1 MIGYLYGHKKYIQ
14 ITSYQ
19 ILSRY
24 TETSTDGIWQRKE
37 KLGEKY
43 EENIIF
49 ALFSAFMVI
58 AIAVGFYM
66 HWNLTAIAILL
77 GILFVGT
84 ICYLI
89 GICQHLIMSIV
100 VSCKEKIHKAYRK
113 YIRRIAVNCGR
124 KVNRWK
130 LEDTGENHISL
141 LSPIDDFKRHKEYI
155 IRLKNAI
162 DQPNVFNIALTGSY
176 GAGKSSILKT
186 FKAYYPEYHY
196 VNVSLAS
203 FVEVNMSE
211 SDSTPKSNEDSFEEQ
226 LEYSILQQL
235 FYHVKAT
242 NIPESRFGRIER
254 TSRKKRIFVVVCILL
269 FVVANLC
276 LFCQEQVTKY
286 FLIPTEVL
294 KSSFLFGLSIC
305 VFILGICVILFQ
317 LILFIKKISIK
328 NLTLDKATLEFEEKK
343 NVSIMNRYL
352 DEILYLFQEK
362 KYNIVIFEDID
373 RFENTHIFT
382 KLRELNLILNQSEEI
397 GRRIIFLYA
406 LKDDIFANAEERTKF
421 FDYIVPVIP
430 FVNVSNSGDLFR
442 RKIANLHI
450 PEAEVRSSF
459 ITDISVFVNDMRVL
473 TNVVNEFDLYRNLLD
488 KKLNKEKL
496 LAMILYKNLFPTD
509 FSLLHQNKG
518 VVYQTFFSAPKIRN
532 EIREDDSDRLKEI
545 DSEIQAISEETLR
558 SIEELRAVIVGKLLK
573 LWPGDDWEIYCDGGK
588 KQISSLFSEENIL
601 HILDGN
607 IYFENKYYRYQTRHL
622 NADEIKS
629 SLGESYKY
637 RIRKKIIQ
645 SVADDKIKTLRDK
658 RKVLMDDIAAIDKY
672 TLSVIAKTERD
683 IFEHVEIPKGEEE
696 KYKVLKYFLE
706 KGYIDEE
713 YFFYISIFQEGRLT
727 PSDQEFLLSI
737 KFNTPKE
744 FDYKLQEIPS
754 LIQNLS
760 AVDYDHKGIL
770 NKDLLEY
777 CLLHEDEYEEEC
789 DAILKQMIVH
799 EQYIDLLYQFMQE
812 GNCVPTFIKR
822 LAHIDKNVWK
832 SLDMDKK
839 HTNKDKDRVISTL
852 FKYADINDIRA
863 INTSYPFNTYIND
876 NNNYSDLFEDIDQV
890 RARELL
896 DLLNLNVQSLIDD
909 SNAADTYSY
918 IYENNMYA
926 LTLDNIKVIFKHNDL
941 PVVDLDS
948 AIYTSIE
955 ETELNELQDYVLL
968 ELPAFV
974 ENLML
979 ASSNIHESS
988 DTIVSLMDEDI
999 QTSDIIK
1006 LIKHNDTLWDD
1017 CKGISDENIVRNLF
1031 WKNKI
1036 KMTIKNVKHYCS
1048 CIGTWKIDSSLVV
1061 FMNLNEEKTMEEFT
1075 KLVQS
1080 NDEHETELLASV
1092 VKSDNINDNIAFS
1105 IFNNHWLIDAW
1116 SKELSQLNETRVR
1129 YVVDEGIITVSP
1141 SIYQDIIKGNPKL
1154 SKYLLCKDPDKIIS
1168 EWDEFAFSITTVV
1181 EILSWVEYKKYHSFI
1196 LDKIETESVTPII
1209 ANALLAYF
1217 SKSDSEF
1224 NLSLYKEA
1232 MEKSDNPALKIL
1244 ASTCCIAKR
1253 LIAMN
1258 ELAGIFAKTKGIF
1271 EGLEKQGEVYSI
1283 SKQVEGAQDFME
1295 ALHQSKY
1302 IGQVKEKGDYL
1313 TGKVLKRKP
1322 K

>member
-1 MIGYLYGHKKYIQ
+1 MKK
-14 ITSYQ
+14 
-19 ILSRY
+19 
-24 TETSTDGIWQRKE
+24 
-37 KLGEKY
+37 
-43 EENIIF
+43 NIIF
-49 ALFSAFMVI
+49 ALFTAFVVI
-58 AIAVGFYM
+58 AIAIGFYM
-66 HWNLTAIAILL
+66 QWNPIIVAILL
-77 GILFVGT
+77 GVFFVGT

-89 GICQHLIMSIV
+89 GICRHLIMPSV
-100 VSCKEKIHKAYRK
+100 NFWKEKIYKAYRK
-113 YIRRIAVNCGR
+113 YIRRIAVNCSR

-203 FVEVNMSE
+203 FVEVNL
-211 SDSTPKSNEDSFEEQ
+211 SDGDNKVKGKEDCFEEQ

-328 NLTLDKATLEFEEKK
+328 NLTLDKATVEFEEKK

-430 FVNVSNSGDLFR
+430 YVNASNSGDLFR
-442 RKIANLHI
+442 RKITDLHI
-450 PEAEVRSSF
+450 PEAEVSSSF
-459 ITDISVFVNDMRVL
+459 ITDISAFVNDMRVL

-488 KKLNKEKL
+488 KKLKKGKL

-573 LWPGDDWEIYCDGGK
+573 LWPGVGWEIYCNGY
-588 KQISSLFSEENIL
+588 QTNISSLFSEENIQ
-601 HILDGN
+601 HILKGK
-607 IYFENKYYRYQTRHL
+607 IYFISNGFNSSSRQPNL
-622 NADEIKS
+622 DEIKS
-629 SLGESYKY
+629 TLGESYKY
-637 RIRKKIIQ
+637 SVRKKFIQ
-645 SVADDKIKTLRDK
+645 SIADDKIEDLKEE
-658 RKVLMDDIAAIDKY
+658 RKAFMDAISATEKFTILDIAKSDW
-672 TLSVIAKTERD
+672 D

-789 DAILKQMIVH
+789 DAILKQMVVH

-822 LAHIDKNVWK
+822 LVHIDNVWK
-832 SLDMDKK
+832 SLDKDIN
-839 HTNKDKDRVISTL
+839 HITKDKDKVISAM
-852 FKYADINDIRA
+852 FKYADINDIRTV
-863 INTSYPFNTYIND
+863 NTSYPFNTYVND
-876 NNNYSDLFEDIDQV
+876 NYNYSDLFEDIDQKKV
-890 RARELL
+890 RELL
-896 DLLNLNVQSLIDD
+896 DLLELNVQSLKDD
-909 SNAADTYSY
+909 SNGTNTYSY

-926 LTLDNIKVIFKHNDL
+926 LTLDNIKVIFKHNEL
-941 PVVDLDS
+941 SVNNLDS

-955 ETELNELQDYVLL
+955 ETELNELQGYVHQ
-968 ELPAFV
+968 ELPTFV
-974 ENLML
+974 DNLMF
-979 ASSNIHESS
+979 APSNTHESS

-999 QTSDIIK
+999 KVDDIIK

-1017 CKGISDENIVRNLF
+1017 CKDITDKDVVSTLF
-1031 WKNKI
+1031 AENKI
-1036 KMTIKNVKHYCS
+1036 KMTLKNMKYYCS
-1048 CIGTWKIDSSLVV
+1048 CIDSWNIDNTLAA
-1061 FMNLNEEKTMEEFT
+1061 FMNRNNEKSMEEFT
-1075 KLVQS
+1075 KLVES
-1080 NDEHETELLASV
+1080 NDAHEIELLLSV
-1092 VKSDNINDNIAFS
+1092 VQADDIKDNIAYS
-1105 IFNNHWLIDAW
+1105 VFNNHCLIDVW
-1116 SKELSQLNETRVR
+1116 SKNLSQLNEKRVR
-1129 YVVDEGIITVSP
+1129 YIVDEGIISISP
-1141 SIYQDIIKGNPKL
+1141 SNYQDIITEHPLL
-1154 SKYLLCKDPDKIIS
+1154 SKYLLCKNPDSIIS
-1168 EWDEFAFSITTVV
+1168 EWDEFAFSITAVV
-1181 EILSWVEYKKYHSFI
+1181 EMLSWIEYKKYHNFI
-1196 LDKIETESVTPII
+1196 LNKIELESITPTI
-1209 ANALLAYF
+1209 ANALLSYF

-1224 NLSLYKEA
+1224 NLSLYAEA
-1232 MEKSDNPALKIL
+1232 MEKSSNPALKVL

-1253 LIAMN
+1253 IIAVN
-1258 ELAGIFAKTKGIF
+1258 ELPNIFAKTKGIF

-1283 SKQVEGAQDFME
+1283 SKQVKGAQNFMNV
-1295 ALHQSKY
+1295 LHQFRY

>member
-1 MIGYLYGHKKYIQ
+1 
-14 ITSYQ
+14 
-19 ILSRY
+19 
-24 TETSTDGIWQRKE
+24 
-37 KLGEKY
+37 
-43 EENIIF
+43 
-49 ALFSAFMVI
+49 MVM

-66 HWNLTAIAILL
+66 QWNPTVIVILL
-77 GILFVGT
+77 GMSFMGT

-89 GICQHLIMSIV
+89 GICRHLIMSRVI
-100 VSCKEKIHKAYRK
+100 SCKEKIDKAYRK
-113 YIRRIAVNCGR
+113 YIRKIAVNCSR

-203 FVEVNMSE
+203 FIEVNL
-211 SDSTPKSNEDSFEEQ
+211 SDGDNTVKGKEDGFEEQ

-294 KSSFLFGLSIC
+294 KSSFLFGLNIC

-397 GRRIIFLYA
+397 GRRIVFLYA

-430 FVNVSNSGDLFR
+430 FVNASNSGDLFR
-442 RKIANLHI
+442 RKITDLHI
-450 PEAEVRSSF
+450 PEAEVSSSF
-459 ITDISVFVNDMRVL
+459 ITDISAFVNDMRVL

-488 KKLNKEKL
+488 KKLKKGKL

-672 TLSVIAKTERD
+672 TLSVIAKTDRD

-789 DAILKQMIVH
+789 VAILKQMVVH

-822 LAHIDKNVWK
+822 LVHIDNVWK
-832 SLDMDKK
+832 SLDKDIN
-839 HTNKDKDRVISTL
+839 HITKDKDKVISAM
-852 FKYADINDIRA
+852 FKYADINDIRTV
-863 INTSYPFNTYIND
+863 NTSYPFNTYVND
-876 NNNYSDLFEDIDQV
+876 NYNYSDLFEDIDQKKV
-890 RARELL
+890 RELL
-896 DLLNLNVQSLIDD
+896 DLLELNVQSLKDD
-909 SNAADTYSY
+909 SNGTDTYSY
-918 IYENNMYA
+918 IYENSMYA
-926 LTLDNIKVIFKHNDL
+926 LTLDNIKVIFKHNEL
-941 PVVDLDS
+941 SVNNLDS

-955 ETELNELQDYVLL
+955 ETELNELQGYVHQ
-968 ELPAFV
+968 ELPTFV
-974 ENLML
+974 DNLMF
-979 ASSNIHESS
+979 APSNTHESS

-999 QTSDIIK
+999 KVDDIIK

-1017 CKGISDENIVRNLF
+1017 CKDITDKDVVSTLF
-1031 WKNKI
+1031 AENKI
-1036 KMTIKNVKHYCS
+1036 KMTLKNVKHYCS
-1048 CIGTWKIDSSLVV
+1048 CIDSWNIDNTLAA
-1061 FMNLNEEKTMEEFT
+1061 FMNRNNEKSMEEFT
-1075 KLVQS
+1075 KLVES
-1080 NDEHETELLASV
+1080 NDAHEIELLLSV
-1092 VKSDNINDNIAFS
+1092 VQADDIKDNIAYS
-1105 IFNNHWLIDAW
+1105 VFNNHCLIDVW
-1116 SKELSQLNETRVR
+1116 SKNLSQLNEKRVR
-1129 YVVDEGIITVSP
+1129 YVVDEGIISISP
-1141 SIYQDIIKGNPKL
+1141 SNYQDIITEHPLL
-1154 SKYLLCKDPDKIIS
+1154 SKYLLCKNPDNIIS

-1181 EILSWVEYKKYHSFI
+1181 EMLSWIEYKKYHNFI
-1196 LDKIETESVTPII
+1196 LNKIEMESITPTI
-1209 ANALLAYF
+1209 ANALLSYF
-1217 SKSDSEF
+1217 SKPDSEF
-1224 NLSLYKEA
+1224 NLSLYTEA
-1232 MEKSDNPALKIL
+1232 MEKSSNPALNVL

-1253 LIAMN
+1253 IIAIN
-1258 ELAGIFAKTKGIF
+1258 ELPNIFAKTKGIF

-1283 SKQVEGAQDFME
+1283 SKQVEGAQHFMD
-1295 ALHQSKY
+1295 ALHQFKY

>member
-1 MIGYLYGHKKYIQ
+1 
-14 ITSYQ
+14 
-19 ILSRY
+19 
-24 TETSTDGIWQRKE
+24 
-37 KLGEKY
+37 
-43 EENIIF
+43 
-49 ALFSAFMVI
+49 MVI

-66 HWNLTAIAILL
+66 QWNPTVIVVLL
-77 GILFVGT
+77 GMSFMGT

-89 GICQHLIMSIV
+89 GICRHLIMSRVIF
-100 VSCKEKIHKAYRK
+100 CKEKIDKAYRK
-113 YIRRIAVNCGR
+113 YIRKIAVNCGR

-305 VFILGICVILFQ
+305 VFILGICIILFQ

-362 KYNIVIFEDID
+362 KYNVVIFEDID

-397 GRRIIFLYA
+397 GRRIVFLYA

-637 RIRKKIIQ
+637 SVRKKNIQ
-645 SVADDKIKTLRDK
+645 SVANNKIEYLRDE
-658 RKVLMDDIAAIDKY
+658 RRAFMDGIAAIDKY
-672 TLSVIAKTERD
+672 TLTDIAKSDRD
-683 IFEHVEIPKGEEE
+683 IFEHVDIPKGEEE
-696 KYKVLKYFLE
+696 KYKVLKYLLE

-744 FDYKLQEIPS
+744 FEYKLQEIPS

-760 AVDYDHKGIL
+760 VVDYDHKGIL
-770 NKDLLEY
+770 NKDLLKF
-777 CLLHEDEYEEEC
+777 CLLHEDEYEDEC
-789 DAILKQMIVH
+789 DAILKQMVVH
-799 EQYIDLLYQFMQE
+799 EQYIDLLFQFMQE
-812 GNCVPTFIKR
+812 GDCVPTFIKR
-822 LAHIDKNVWK
+822 LVHIDKNVWK
-832 SLDMDKK
+832 SLNMDMN

-941 PVVDLDS
+941 PVVNLDS

-1017 CKGISDENIVRNLF
+1017 CKGITDKDVVSTLF
-1031 WKNKI
+1031 AENKI
-1036 KMTIKNVKHYCS
+1036 KMTFENVKHYCS
-1048 CIGTWKIDSSLVV
+1048 CIGSWNIDGTLVA
-1061 FMNLNEEKTMEEFT
+1061 FMNCNEENSIEEFT
-1075 KLVQS
+1075 KLMES
-1080 NDEHETELLASV
+1080 NDEHEKELLSSV
-1092 VKSDNINDNIAFS
+1092 VESDGINDKIAFS
-1105 IFNNHWLIDAW
+1105 IFNNRILIDIW
-1116 SKELSQLNETRVR
+1116 CKDLSQINVKRIR
-1129 YVVDEGIITVSP
+1129 YVVDEGIISISP
-1141 SIYQDIIKGNPKL
+1141 STYQDIITEHPRL
-1154 SKYLLCKDPDKIIS
+1154 SKYLLCKNPDNIIS
-1168 EWDEFAFSITTVV
+1168 EWDEFAFSITDVV
-1181 EILSWVEYKKYHSFI
+1181 EMLSWIEYKKYHNFI
-1196 LDKIETESVTPII
+1196 LNKIELESITPTI
-1209 ANALLAYF
+1209 ANALLSYF
-1217 SKSDSEF
+1217 CKSYSEF
-1224 NLSLYKEA
+1224 NLSLYTEA
-1232 MEKSDNPALKIL
+1232 MEKSSNSVLKVL

-1271 EGLEKQGEVYSI
+1271 EGLDKQGEVYSI
-1283 SKQVEGAQDFME
+1283 SKQVKGAQNFMNV
-1295 ALHQSKY
+1295 LHQFRY
-1302 IGQVKEKGDYL
+1302 IGQVKKKGDYL

>member
-1 MIGYLYGHKKYIQ
+1 MKK
-14 ITSYQ
+14 
-19 ILSRY
+19 
-24 TETSTDGIWQRKE
+24 
-37 KLGEKY
+37 
-43 EENIIF
+43 NIIF

-66 HWNLTAIAILL
+66 QWNPTVIVILL
-77 GILFVGT
+77 GMSFMGT

-89 GICQHLIMSIV
+89 GICRHLIMSRVIF
-100 VSCKEKIHKAYRK
+100 CKEKIDKAYRK
-113 YIRRIAVNCGR
+113 YIRKIAVNCSR

-459 ITDISVFVNDMRVL
+459 ITDISAFVNDMRVL

-496 LAMILYKNLFPTD
+496 LAMILYKNLYPTD

-518 VVYQTFFSAPKIRN
+518 VVYETFISTGLLKD
-532 EIREDDSDRLKEI
+532 EIKKDDWKRLEEI

-645 SVADDKIKTLRDK
+645 SVADNKIKTLRDK

-672 TLSVIAKTERD
+672 TLSVIAKTDRD

-760 AVDYDHKGIL
+760 VVDYDHKGIL
-770 NKDLLEY
+770 NKDLLKF
-777 CLLHEDEYEEEC
+777 CLLHEDEYEDEC
-789 DAILKQMIVH
+789 DAILKQMVVH

-822 LAHIDKNVWK
+822 LVHIDKNVWK

-852 FKYADINDIRA
+852 FKYADINDIRTV
-863 INTSYPFNTYIND
+863 NTTYPFNTYIND
-876 NNNYSDLFEDIDQV
+876 NNNYSELFENIDQTRV
-890 RARELL
+890 RELL
-896 DLLNLNVQSLIDD
+896 DLLDLNVQSLKDD
-909 SNAADTYSY
+909 SNGTDTYSY

-926 LTLDNIKVIFKHNDL
+926 LTLDNVKVIFKHNEL
-941 PVVDLDS
+941 PVDNLDS

-955 ETELNELQDYVLL
+955 AAELNELQGYVHQ

-974 ENLML
+974 DNLML
-979 ASSNIHESS
+979 TSSNTHESS

-999 QTSDIIK
+999 KVDDIIK
-1006 LIKHNDTLWDD
+1006 LIKHNNTLWDD
-1017 CKGISDENIVRNLF
+1017 CKDITDKDVVSTLF
-1031 WKNKI
+1031 AENKI
-1036 KMTIKNVKHYCS
+1036 KVTIKNVKHYCS
-1048 CIGTWKIDSSLVV
+1048 CIGTWKIDRLLVV

-1105 IFNNHWLIDAW
+1105 IFDNHWLIDAW

>member
-1 MIGYLYGHKKYIQ
+1 MKV
-14 ITSYQ
+14 
-19 ILSRY
+19 
-24 TETSTDGIWQRKE
+24 
-37 KLGEKY
+37 
-43 EENIIF
+43 NIIF
-49 ALFSAFMVI
+49 TLLTAFMLI
-58 AIAVGFYM
+58 AIAIGFYM
-66 HWNLTAIAILL
+66 KWDSTAIAILFGL
-77 GILFVGT
+77 SFVGI
-84 ICYLI
+84 ICNLI
-89 GICQHLIMSIV
+89 SYCKKLILPFCRY
-100 VSCKEKIHKAYRK
+100 CKAKIHKSYRII
-113 YIRRIAVNCGR
+113 IRRLAVNCSR
-124 KVNRWK
+124 KINRWK
-130 LEDTGENHISL
+130 LEETDERQISL
-141 LSPIDDFKRHKEYI
+141 LSPIDDFNRHKEYI

-203 FVEVNMSE
+203 FVEVNMPE
-211 SDSTPKSNEDSFEEQ
+211 SDITPKDKEDGFEEQ

-254 TSRKKRIFVVVCILL
+254 ISKKKRILMVLGILL
-269 FVVANLC
+269 FVVANLF
-276 LFCQEQVTKY
+276 LFCQEQVNKY
-286 FLIPTEVL
+286 FLIPAEVL
-294 KSSFLFGLSIC
+294 KSSSLFGISIS
-305 VFILGICVILFQ
+305 VFVIGICVILFQ

-362 KYNIVIFEDID
+362 KYNVVIFEDID

-397 GRRIIFLYA
+397 GRRIVFLYA

-430 FVNVSNSGDLFR
+430 FVNASNSGDLFR
-442 RKIANLHI
+442 RKITDLHI
-450 PEAEVRSSF
+450 PEAEVSSSF

-488 KKLNKEKL
+488 KKLKKGKL
-496 LAMILYKNLFPTD
+496 LAMILYKNLYPTD

-518 VVYQTFFSAPKIRN
+518 VVYETFMSVETLKD
-532 EIREDDSDRLKEI
+532 EILEDDRTRINKFNSD
-545 DSEIQAISEETLR
+545 IQNINEECLRNLNELYAVIIGKFITLYPDGGWYLYCDNKRRDISEFY
-558 SIEELRAVIVGKLLK
+558 S
-573 LWPGDDWEIYCDGGK
+573 D
-588 KQISSLFSEENIL
+588 ENIL
-601 HILDGN
+601 KILNGQVGFSENYYGPRFFSKEDIKKALGN
-607 IYFENKYYRYQTRHL
+607 
-622 NADEIKS
+622 
-629 SLGESYKY
+629 SYDYVK
-637 RIRKKIIQ
+637 RKELIQ
-645 SVADDKIKTLRDK
+645 SIADDKIKTLRDK

-672 TLSVIAKTERD
+672 TLSDIAKADRD

-760 AVDYDHKGIL
+760 VVDYDHKGIL
-770 NKDLLEY
+770 NKDLLKF
-777 CLLHEDEYEEEC
+777 CLLHEDEYEDEC
-789 DAILKQMIVH
+789 DAILKQMVVH

-822 LAHIDKNVWK
+822 LVHIDNVWK
-832 SLDMDKK
+832 SLDKDIN
-839 HTNKDKDRVISTL
+839 HITKDKDKVISAM
-852 FKYADINDIRA
+852 FKYADINDIRTV
-863 INTSYPFNTYIND
+863 NTSYPFNTYIND

-926 LTLDNIKVIFKHNDL
+926 LTLNNVKVIFKHNEL
-941 PVVDLDS
+941 PVDNLDS

-955 ETELNELQDYVLL
+955 ETELNELQDYVHQ
-968 ELPAFV
+968 ELPAIV
-974 ENLML
+974 KNLML
-979 ASSNIHESS
+979 ASSNTHESS

-1017 CKGISDENIVRNLF
+1017 CKNITDQNIVSTLF
-1031 WKNKI
+1031 VENKI
-1036 KMTIKNVKHYCS
+1036 KMTFENVKHYCS
-1048 CIGTWKIDSSLVV
+1048 CIGSWNIDNTLVD
-1061 FMNLNEEKTMEEFT
+1061 FMNLNEEKSMEEFT

-1080 NDEHETELLASV
+1080 NDEHEIELLTSV
-1092 VKSDNINDNIAFS
+1092 VQSDNIIDNIAFS
-1105 IFNNHWLIDAW
+1105 VFNNYWLIDVW
-1116 SKELSQLNETRVR
+1116 SKELSQLNENRVR
-1129 YVVDEGIITVSP
+1129 YVVNEGIITVSS
-1141 SIYQDIIKGNPKL
+1141 SIYQDIIKGHPKL

-1209 ANALLAYF
+1209 ANALLSYF

-1232 MEKSDNPALKIL
+1232 MEKSSNPVLKVL

-1271 EGLEKQGEVYSI
+1271 EGLDKQGEVYSI
-1283 SKQVEGAQDFME
+1283 SKEVEGAQDFMN
-1295 ALHQSKY
+1295 ALHQFRY

>member
-1 MIGYLYGHKKYIQ
+1 MKK
-14 ITSYQ
+14 
-19 ILSRY
+19 
-24 TETSTDGIWQRKE
+24 
-37 KLGEKY
+37 
-43 EENIIF
+43 NIIF
-49 ALFSAFMVI
+49 ALFTAFMLI
-58 AIAVGFYM
+58 AISVGFYM
-66 HWNLTAIAILL
+66 QWNPIVIAIFF
-77 GILFVGT
+77 GMSFMGT

-89 GICQHLIMSIV
+89 GICRHLIMPSV
-100 VSCKEKIHKAYRK
+100 NSWKEKIHKAYRK
-113 YIRRIAVNCGR
+113 YIRIIAVNCGR

-130 LEDTGENHISL
+130 LEETDERQISL
-141 LSPIDDFKRHKEYI
+141 LSPIDDFNRHKEYI

-362 KYNIVIFEDID
+362 KYNVVIFEDID

-397 GRRIIFLYA
+397 GRRIVFLYA

-430 FVNVSNSGDLFR
+430 FVNASNSGDLFR
-442 RKIANLHI
+442 RKITGLCI
-450 PEAEVRSSF
+450 PEVEVSSSF
-459 ITDISVFVNDMRVL
+459 ITDISAFVNDMRVL

-488 KKLNKEKL
+488 KKLKKEKL
-496 LAMILYKNLFPTD
+496 LAMILYKNLYPTD

-518 VVYQTFFSAPKIRN
+518 VVYETFMSA
-532 EIREDDSDRLKEI
+532 
-545 DSEIQAISEETLR
+545 ETLR
-558 SIEELRAVIVGKLLK
+558 DEILEDDRTQIDKVDSNLQAINEECLRNLNELYAVIIGKFITLYPDGGWYL
-573 LWPGDDWEIYCDGGK
+573 YCDNKRRG
-588 KQISSLFSEENIL
+588 ISEFYSDENIL
-601 HILDGN
+601 KILNGQVGFSED
-607 IYFENKYYRYQTRHL
+607 YCRPRFFSKE
-622 NADEIKS
+622 EIKKA
-629 SLGESYKY
+629 LGNSYDYVK
-637 RIRKKIIQ
+637 RKELIQ
-645 SVADDKIKTLRDK
+645 SIADDKIKTLRDK
-658 RKVLMDDIAAIDKY
+658 RKVLMDDIAAIEKH
-672 TLSVIAKTERD
+672 TLSDIAKSDRD
-683 IFEHVEIPKGEEE
+683 IFEHVGTIKGQEE
-696 KYKVLKYFLE
+696 KYKVLKYLLE

-737 KFNTPKE
+737 KFNAPKE

-760 AVDYDHKGIL
+760 GVDYDHKGIL
-770 NKDLLEY
+770 NKDLLKF
-777 CLLHEDEYEEEC
+777 CLLHEDEYEDKC
-789 DAILKQMIVH
+789 DAILKQMVVH
-799 EQYIDLLYQFMQE
+799 EQYIDLLYKFMQE
-812 GNCVPTFIKR
+812 GDCVPTFIKR

-832 SLDMDKK
+832 SLYMDKK
-839 HTNKDKDRVISTL
+839 HTNKDKDMVIFTM
-852 FKYADINDIRA
+852 FKYADINDIRT

-876 NNNYSDLFEDIDQV
+876 NNNYSDLFEDINQV
-890 RARELL
+890 RVRELL

-926 LTLDNIKVIFKHNDL
+926 LTLDNVKVIFKHNDL
-941 PVVDLDS
+941 PVVNLDS

-955 ETELNELQDYVLL
+955 ETELNELQGYVHQ

-974 ENLML
+974 DNLMF
-979 ASSNIHESS
+979 AQSNTHEYS
-988 DTIVSLMDEDI
+988 DTIVSLMEEDI

-1017 CKGISDENIVRNLF
+1017 CKNITDQNVVSTLF
-1031 WKNKI
+1031 VENKI
-1036 KMTIKNVKHYCS
+1036 KMTFENVKHYCS
-1048 CIGTWKIDSSLVV
+1048 CIGSWNIDNILTA
-1061 FMNLNEEKTMEEFT
+1061 FMNRNEEKSMEEFT
-1075 KLVQS
+1075 KLVES
-1080 NDEHETELLASV
+1080 NDAHEIELLLSV
-1092 VKSDNINDNIAFS
+1092 VQADDIKDNIAYS
-1105 IFNNHWLIDAW
+1105 VFNNHCLIDVW
-1116 SKELSQLNETRVR
+1116 SKNLSQLNEKRVR

-1141 SIYQDIIKGNPKL
+1141 SIYQDIIKGHPKL

-1196 LDKIETESVTPII
+1196 LDQIETESVTPII
-1209 ANALLAYF
+1209 ANALLSYF

>member
-1 MIGYLYGHKKYIQ
+1 ML
-14 ITSYQ
+14 
-19 ILSRY
+19 
-24 TETSTDGIWQRKE
+24 
-37 KLGEKY
+37 
-43 EENIIF
+43 
-49 ALFSAFMVI
+49 I
-58 AIAVGFYM
+58 AISVGFYM
-66 HWNLTAIAILL
+66 QWNPTVIVILL
-77 GILFVGT
+77 GMLFVGT

-89 GICQHLIMSIV
+89 GICQHLIMPSV
-100 VSCKEKIHKAYRK
+100 NSWKEKIHKAYRK

-124 KVNRWK
+124 KVIRWK
-130 LEDTGENHISL
+130 LEDAGEIHISL

-203 FVEVNMSE
+203 FVEVNL
-211 SDSTPKSNEDSFEEQ
+211 SDGDNTVKGKEDGFEEQ

-254 TSRKKRIFVVVCILL
+254 ISKKKRILMVLGILL

-294 KSSFLFGLSIC
+294 KSSFLFGISIC
-305 VFILGICVILFQ
+305 VFIIGIWVVLFQ

-352 DEILYLFQEK
+352 DEILYLFQGN
-362 KYNIVIFEDID
+362 KYNVVIFEDID

-397 GRRIIFLYA
+397 GRRIVFLYA

-430 FVNVSNSGDLFR
+430 FVNASNSGDLFR
-442 RKIANLHI
+442 RKITGLRI
-450 PEAEVRSSF
+450 PEVEVSSSF
-459 ITDISVFVNDMRVL
+459 ITDISAFVNDMRVL

-496 LAMILYKNLFPTD
+496 LAMILYKNLYPTD

-518 VVYQTFFSAPKIRN
+518 VVYEAFMSA
-532 EIREDDSDRLKEI
+532 
-545 DSEIQAISEETLR
+545 ETLR
-558 SIEELRAVIVGKLLK
+558 DEILEDDRTQIDKVDSNLQAINEECLRNLNELYAVIIGKFITLYPDGGWYL
-573 LWPGDDWEIYCDGGK
+573 YCDNKRRG
-588 KQISSLFSEENIL
+588 ISEFYSDENIL
-601 HILDGN
+601 KILNGQVGFSED
-607 IYFENKYYRYQTRHL
+607 YSRPRFFSKE
-622 NADEIKS
+622 EIKNV
-629 SLGESYKY
+629 LGNSFDYEK
-637 RIRKKIIQ
+637 RKKRIQ
-645 SVADDKIKTLRDK
+645 SITDDKIKTLRDK
-658 RKVLMDDIAAIDKY
+658 RKALMDDIAAIEKH
-672 TLSVIAKTERD
+672 TLSDIAKSDRD
-683 IFEHVEIPKGEEE
+683 IFEHVGTIKGQEE
-696 KYKVLKYFLE
+696 KYKVLKYLLE

-737 KFNTPKE
+737 KFNAPKE

-789 DAILKQMIVH
+789 DAILKQMVVH

-822 LAHIDKNVWK
+822 LVHIDNVWK
-832 SLDMDKK
+832 SLDKDIN
-839 HTNKDKDRVISTL
+839 HITKDKDKVIFAM
-852 FKYADINDIRA
+852 FKYADINDIRTV
-863 INTSYPFNTYIND
+863 NTSYPFNTYIND

-890 RARELL
+890 RARKLL

-909 SNAADTYSY
+909 NNAADTYSY

-926 LTLDNIKVIFKHNDL
+926 LTLDNVKVIFKHNEL
-941 PVVDLDS
+941 PVDNLDS

-955 ETELNELQDYVLL
+955 ETELNELQDYVHQ

-1031 WKNKI
+1031 WENKI
-1036 KMTIKNVKHYCS
+1036 KMTIENVKHYCS

-1092 VKSDNINDNIAFS
+1092 VKSDNIIDNIAFS
-1105 IFNNHWLIDAW
+1105 IFNNHWLIDVW

-1209 ANALLAYF
+1209 ANALLSYF

-1244 ASTCCIAKR
+1244 TSTCCIAKR

-1271 EGLEKQGEVYSI
+1271 EGLDKQGEVYSI
-1283 SKQVEGAQDFME
+1283 SKQIEGAQHFME

-1302 IGQVKEKGDYL
+1302 IGLVKEKGDYL

>member
-1 MIGYLYGHKKYIQ
+1 MKG
-14 ITSYQ
+14 
-19 ILSRY
+19 
-24 TETSTDGIWQRKE
+24 
-37 KLGEKY
+37 
-43 EENIIF
+43 NIIF
-49 ALFSAFMVI
+49 TLLTAFMLI

-66 HWNLTAIAILL
+66 KWDSTAIAILFGL
-77 GILFVGT
+77 SFVGI
-84 ICYLI
+84 ICNLI
-89 GICQHLIMSIV
+89 SYCKKLILPFCRY
-100 VSCKEKIHKAYRK
+100 CKAKIHKSYRII
-113 YIRRIAVNCGR
+113 IRRLAVKCSR
-124 KVNRWK
+124 KINRWK
-130 LEDTGENHISL
+130 LEETDERQISL
-141 LSPIDDFKRHKEYI
+141 LSPIDDFNRHKEYI

-352 DEILYLFQEK
+352 DEILYLFQEN
-362 KYNIVIFEDID
+362 KYNVVIFEDID

-397 GRRIIFLYA
+397 GRRIVFLYA

-430 FVNVSNSGDLFR
+430 FVNASNSGDLFR
-442 RKIANLHI
+442 RKITGLRI
-450 PEAEVRSSF
+450 PEVEVSSSF
-459 ITDISVFVNDMRVL
+459 ITDISAFVNDMRVL

-488 KKLNKEKL
+488 KKLKKEKL
-496 LAMILYKNLFPTD
+496 LAMILYKNLYPTD

-518 VVYQTFFSAPKIRN
+518 VVYESFLSAEKLRD
-532 EIREDDSDRLKEI
+532 EIQKDDRKRIDDI
-545 DSEIQAISEETLR
+545 DSEIQAINEECLR
-558 SIEELRAVIVGKLLK
+558 NLNELYAVIIGKFITLYPDGGWYL
-573 LWPGDDWEIYCDGGK
+573 YCDNKRRG
-588 KQISSLFSEENIL
+588 ISEFYSDENIL
-601 HILDGN
+601 KILNGQVGFSED
-607 IYFENKYYRYQTRHL
+607 YSRPRFFSKE
-622 NADEIKS
+622 EIKNV
-629 SLGESYKY
+629 LGNGFDYEK
-637 RIRKKIIQ
+637 RKKLIHSIT
-645 SVADDKIKTLRDK
+645 DDKIKTLRDK
-658 RKVLMDDIAAIDKY
+658 RKAFMDEIAAIEKY
-672 TLSVIAKTERD
+672 TLSDIAKSDRN
-683 IFEHVEIPKGEEE
+683 IFEHVDIQKGQEDNYE
-696 KYKVLKYFLE
+696 VLKYLLE

-760 AVDYDHKGIL
+760 VVDYDHKGIL
-770 NKDLLEY
+770 NKDLLKF
-777 CLLHEDEYEEEC
+777 CLLHEDEYEDEC
-789 DAILKQMIVH
+789 DAILKQMVVH

-822 LAHIDKNVWK
+822 LVHIDNVWK
-832 SLDMDKK
+832 SLDKDIN
-839 HTNKDKDRVISTL
+839 HITKDKDKVISAM
-852 FKYADINDIRA
+852 FKYADINDIRTV
-863 INTSYPFNTYIND
+863 NTSYPFNTYIND

-941 PVVDLDS
+941 PVVNLDS

-988 DTIVSLMDEDI
+988 DTIVSLMEEDI
-999 QTSDIIK
+999 QMSDIIK

-1017 CKGISDENIVRNLF
+1017 CKNITDQNVVRTLF
-1031 WKNKI
+1031 VENKI
-1036 KMTIKNVKHYCS
+1036 KMTFENVKHYCS
-1048 CIGTWKIDSSLVV
+1048 CIGSWNIDNTLVD
-1061 FMNLNEEKTMEEFT
+1061 FMNLNEEKSMEEFT

-1080 NDEHETELLASV
+1080 NDEHEIELLTSV

-1105 IFNNHWLIDAW
+1105 IFNNHWLIDVW

>member
-1 MIGYLYGHKKYIQ
+1 MKK
-14 ITSYQ
+14 
-19 ILSRY
+19 
-24 TETSTDGIWQRKE
+24 
-37 KLGEKY
+37 
-43 EENIIF
+43 NIVF
-49 ALFSAFMVI
+49 ALFTAFIVI

-66 HWNLTAIAILL
+66 QLNPIVVAILL
-77 GILFVGT
+77 GMLFVGT

-89 GICQHLIMSIV
+89 GICRHLIMSSVI
-100 VSCKEKIHKAYRK
+100 SCKEKIHKAYRK
-113 YIRRIAVNCGR
+113 YIRKIAVSCGR

-130 LEDTGENHISL
+130 LEDTGEKHISL

-203 FVEVNMSE
+203 FVEVNMPE
-211 SDSTPKSNEDSFEEQ
+211 SDSTPKGKDDSFEEQ

-254 TSRKKRIFVVVCILL
+254 TSGRKRILVAVSILV
-269 FVVANLC
+269 FVVANLF
-276 LFCQEQVTKY
+276 LFCQVQVNKY
-286 FLIPTEVL
+286 FLIPAEVL
-294 KSSFLFGLSIC
+294 KSSSLFGISIS
-305 VFILGICVILFQ
+305 VFVIGICVILFK
-317 LILFIKKISIK
+317 LILFIKKIGIK

-362 KYNIVIFEDID
+362 KYNVVIFEDID

-397 GRRIIFLYA
+397 GRRIVFLYA

-430 FVNVSNSGDLFR
+430 FVNVSTSGDLFR
-442 RKIANLHI
+442 RKIADLHI
-450 PEAEVRSSF
+450 PETEVRSSF
-459 ITDISVFVNDMRVL
+459 ITDISAFVNDMRVL

-496 LAMILYKNLFPTD
+496 LTMILYKNLYPTD

-518 VVYQTFFSAPKIRN
+518 VVYETFLSTEKLRD
-532 EIREDDSDRLKEI
+532 EIQKGDRKRIDDI
-545 DSEIQAISEETLR
+545 DSEIQAINEECLR
-558 SIEELRAVIVGKLLK
+558 NLNELYAVIIGKFITLCPDGGWYL
-573 LWPGDDWEIYCDGGK
+573 YCDHK
-588 KQISSLFSEENIL
+588 RRYISDFYSDNNIL
-601 HILDGN
+601 KILNGQVGFHRDYSSPRFFSKEDIKRVLGN
-607 IYFENKYYRYQTRHL
+607 SYDYDKR
-622 NADEIKS
+622 KS
-629 SLGESYKY
+629 L
-637 RIRKKIIQ
+637 IQ
-645 SVADDKIKTLRDK
+645 SIADDKIEYLREERKTF
-658 RKVLMDDIAAIDKY
+658 MDEISAVEKY
-672 TLSVIAKTERD
+672 TLLDIAKSDRN
-683 IFEHVEIPKGEEE
+683 IFEHVDMPKDQEE

-737 KFNTPKE
+737 KFNAPKE

-760 AVDYDHKGIL
+760 VVDYDHKGIL
-770 NKDLLEY
+770 NKDLLKF
-777 CLLHEDEYEEEC
+777 CLLYEDEYEDKC
-789 DAILKQMIVH
+789 DAILKQMVVH
-799 EQYIDLLYQFMQE
+799 EQYIDMLYKFMQE
-812 GNCVPTFIKR
+812 GDCVPTFIKR
-822 LAHIDKNVWK
+822 LVHIDNVWK
-832 SLDMDKK
+832 SLDKDIN
-839 HTNKDKDRVISTL
+839 HITKDKDKVISMM
-852 FKYADINDIRA
+852 FKYADINDIRTA
-863 INTSYPFNTYIND
+863 NTSFPFNTYIND
-876 NNNYSDLFEDIDQV
+876 NNNYSELFENIDQ
-890 RARELL
+890 ARIRKLL
-896 DLLNLNVQSLIDD
+896 DLLDLNVKSLKDD
-909 SNAADTYSY
+909 SNGTDTYSY

-941 PVVDLDS
+941 PVDNLDS

-955 ETELNELQDYVLL
+955 ETELNELQGYVHQ

-1006 LIKHNDTLWDD
+1006 LINHNVTLWDD
-1017 CKGISDENIVRNLF
+1017 CKGIINENIVSTLF
-1031 WKNKI
+1031 VKNKI
-1036 KMTIKNVKHYCS
+1036 KMTIENVKHYCS
-1048 CIGTWKIDSSLVV
+1048 CIGSWNIDDTLVA
-1061 FMNLNEEKTMEEFT
+1061 FMNRNEEKSMEEFT
-1075 KLVQS
+1075 KLVES
-1080 NDEHETELLASV
+1080 NDEHEIELLASV
-1092 VKSDNINDNIAFS
+1092 VQSADINDNIAFS
-1105 IFNNHWLIDAW
+1105 VFNNHCLIDIW
-1116 SKELSQLNETRVR
+1116 CNDLSQLNETRIR
-1129 YVVDEGIITVSP
+1129 YVVDEGIISISP
-1141 SIYQDIIKGNPKL
+1141 STYQDIITEHPLL
-1154 SKYLLCKDPDKIIS
+1154 SKYLLCKNPDNIIS
-1168 EWDEFAFSITTVV
+1168 GWDEFAFSITTVV
-1181 EILSWVEYKKYHSFI
+1181 GMLSWVEYKKYHNFI
-1196 LDKIETESVTPII
+1196 LNKIELESITPTI
-1209 ANALLAYF
+1209 ANALLSYF
-1217 SKSDSEF
+1217 CKSDSEF
-1224 NLSLYKEA
+1224 NLSLYTEA
-1232 MEKSDNPALKIL
+1232 MEKSSNPALKVL

-1253 LIAMN
+1253 IIAVN
-1258 ELAGIFAKTKGIF
+1258 ELPNIFAKTKGIF

-1283 SKQVEGAQDFME
+1283 SKEVKGAQQFME
-1295 ALHQSKY
+1295 TLHQIKY
-1302 IGQVKEKGDYL
+1302 IGLVKEKDGCL

>member
-1 MIGYLYGHKKYIQ
+1 MKV
-14 ITSYQ
+14 
-19 ILSRY
+19 
-24 TETSTDGIWQRKE
+24 
-37 KLGEKY
+37 
-43 EENIIF
+43 NIIF
-49 ALFSAFMVI
+49 TLLTAFMLI
-58 AIAVGFYM
+58 AIAIGFYM
-66 HWNLTAIAILL
+66 KWDSTAIAILFGL
-77 GILFVGT
+77 SFVGI
-84 ICYLI
+84 ICNLI
-89 GICQHLIMSIV
+89 SYCKKLILPFCRY
-100 VSCKEKIHKAYRK
+100 CKAKIHKSYRII
-113 YIRRIAVNCGR
+113 IRRLAVNCSR
-124 KVNRWK
+124 KINRWK
-130 LEDTGENHISL
+130 LEETDERQISL
-141 LSPIDDFKRHKEYI
+141 LSPIDDFNRHKEYI

-203 FVEVNMSE
+203 FVEVNMPE
-211 SDSTPKSNEDSFEEQ
+211 SDITPKDKEDGFEEQ

-254 TSRKKRIFVVVCILL
+254 ISKKKRILMVLGILL
-269 FVVANLC
+269 FVVANLF
-276 LFCQEQVTKY
+276 LFCQEQVNKY
-286 FLIPTEVL
+286 FLIPAEVL
-294 KSSFLFGLSIC
+294 KSSSLFGISIS
-305 VFILGICVILFQ
+305 VFVIGICVILFQ

-362 KYNIVIFEDID
+362 KYNVVIFEDID

-397 GRRIIFLYA
+397 GRRIVFLYA

-430 FVNVSNSGDLFR
+430 FVNASNSGDLFR
-442 RKIANLHI
+442 RKITDLHI
-450 PEAEVRSSF
+450 PEAEVSSSF

-488 KKLNKEKL
+488 KKLKKGKL
-496 LAMILYKNLFPTD
+496 LAMILYKNLYPTD

-518 VVYQTFFSAPKIRN
+518 VVYETFMSVETLKD
-532 EIREDDSDRLKEI
+532 EILEDDRTRINKFNSD
-545 DSEIQAISEETLR
+545 IQNINEECLRNLNELYAVIIGKFITLYPDGGWYLYCDNKRRDISEFY
-558 SIEELRAVIVGKLLK
+558 S
-573 LWPGDDWEIYCDGGK
+573 D
-588 KQISSLFSEENIL
+588 ENIL
-601 HILDGN
+601 KILNGQVGFSENYYGPRFFSKEDIKKALGN
-607 IYFENKYYRYQTRHL
+607 
-622 NADEIKS
+622 
-629 SLGESYKY
+629 SYDYVK
-637 RIRKKIIQ
+637 RKELIQ
-645 SVADDKIKTLRDK
+645 SIADDKIKTLRDK

-672 TLSVIAKTERD
+672 TLSDIAKADRD

-737 KFNTPKE
+737 KFNAPKE

-789 DAILKQMIVH
+789 DAILKQMVVH

-822 LAHIDKNVWK
+822 LVHIDNVWK
-832 SLDMDKK
+832 SLDKDIN
-839 HTNKDKDRVISTL
+839 HITKDKDKVISAM
-852 FKYADINDIRA
+852 FKYADINDIRTV
-863 INTSYPFNTYIND
+863 NTSYPFNTYIND

-926 LTLDNIKVIFKHNDL
+926 LTLNNVKVIFKHNEL
-941 PVVDLDS
+941 PVDNLDS

-955 ETELNELQDYVLL
+955 ETELNELQDYVHQ
-968 ELPAFV
+968 ELPAIV
-974 ENLML
+974 KNLML
-979 ASSNIHESS
+979 ASSNTHESS

-1017 CKGISDENIVRNLF
+1017 CKNITDQNIVSTLF
-1031 WKNKI
+1031 VENKI
-1036 KMTIKNVKHYCS
+1036 KMTFENVKHYCS
-1048 CIGTWKIDSSLVV
+1048 CIGSWNIDNTLVD
-1061 FMNLNEEKTMEEFT
+1061 FMNLNEEKSMEEFT

-1080 NDEHETELLASV
+1080 NDEHEIELLTSV
-1092 VKSDNINDNIAFS
+1092 VQSDNIIDNIAFS
-1105 IFNNHWLIDAW
+1105 VFNNYWLIDVW
-1116 SKELSQLNETRVR
+1116 SKELSQLNENRVR
-1129 YVVDEGIITVSP
+1129 YVVNEGIITVSS
-1141 SIYQDIIKGNPKL
+1141 SIYQDIIKGHPKL

-1196 LDKIETESVTPII
+1196 LDQIETESVTPII
-1209 ANALLAYF
+1209 ANALLSYF

-1224 NLSLYKEA
+1224 NLSLYTEA

-1258 ELAGIFAKTKGIF
+1258 ELPNIFAKAKGIF

-1283 SKQVEGAQDFME
+1283 SKQVEGAQHFMD
-1295 ALHQSKY
+1295 ALHQFRY

>member
-1 MIGYLYGHKKYIQ
+1 
-14 ITSYQ
+14 
-19 ILSRY
+19 
-24 TETSTDGIWQRKE
+24 
-37 KLGEKY
+37 
-43 EENIIF
+43 
-49 ALFSAFMVI
+49 MVI

-66 HWNLTAIAILL
+66 QWNPTVIVILL
-77 GILFVGT
+77 GMLFVGT

-89 GICQHLIMSIV
+89 GICRHLIMPSV
-100 VSCKEKIHKAYRK
+100 NSWKEKIHKAYRK

-124 KVNRWK
+124 KVIRWK
-130 LEDTGENHISL
+130 LEDAGEKHISL

-211 SDSTPKSNEDSFEEQ
+211 SDSTPKSKEDSFEEQ

-254 TSRKKRIFVVVCILL
+254 TSSKKRILNSVSILL
-269 FVVANLC
+269 FVVANLF

-294 KSSFLFGLSIC
+294 KSSFLFGISIC
-305 VFILGICVILFQ
+305 VFIIGIWVVLFQ

-352 DEILYLFQEK
+352 DEILYLFQGN
-362 KYNIVIFEDID
+362 KYNVVIFEDID

-397 GRRIIFLYA
+397 GRRIVFLYA

-430 FVNVSNSGDLFR
+430 FVNASNSGDLFR
-442 RKIANLHI
+442 RKITGLRI
-450 PEAEVRSSF
+450 PEVEVSSSF
-459 ITDISVFVNDMRVL
+459 ITDISAFVNDMRVL

-488 KKLNKEKL
+488 KKLKKEKL
-496 LAMILYKNLFPTD
+496 LAMILYKNLYPTD

-518 VVYQTFFSAPKIRN
+518 VVYETFMSA
-532 EIREDDSDRLKEI
+532 
-545 DSEIQAISEETLR
+545 ETLR
-558 SIEELRAVIVGKLLK
+558 DEILEDDRTQIDKVDSNLQAINEECLRNLNELYAVIIGKFITLYPDGGWYL
-573 LWPGDDWEIYCDGGK
+573 YCDNKRRG
-588 KQISSLFSEENIL
+588 ISEFYSDENIL
-601 HILDGN
+601 KILNGQVGFSED
-607 IYFENKYYRYQTRHL
+607 YSRPRFFSKE
-622 NADEIKS
+622 EIKNV
-629 SLGESYKY
+629 LGNSFDYEK
-637 RIRKKIIQ
+637 RKKRIQ
-645 SVADDKIKTLRDK
+645 SITDDKIKTLRDK
-658 RKVLMDDIAAIDKY
+658 RKALMDDIAAIEKH
-672 TLSVIAKTERD
+672 TLSDIAKSDRD
-683 IFEHVEIPKGEEE
+683 IFEHVGTIKGQEE
-696 KYKVLKYFLE
+696 KYKVLKYLLE

-737 KFNTPKE
+737 KFNAPKE

-789 DAILKQMIVH
+789 DAILKQMVVH

-822 LAHIDKNVWK
+822 LVHIDNVWK
-832 SLDMDKK
+832 SLDKDIN
-839 HTNKDKDRVISTL
+839 HIAKDKNKVISMM
-852 FKYADINDIRA
+852 FKYADINDIRTV
-863 INTSYPFNTYIND
+863 NTSYPFNTYIND
-876 NNNYSDLFEDIDQV
+876 NNNYSELFEDIDQV

-926 LTLDNIKVIFKHNDL
+926 LTLDNVKVIFKHNEL
-941 PVVDLDS
+941 PVDNLDS

-955 ETELNELQDYVLL
+955 ETELNELQDYVHQ
-968 ELPAFV
+968 ELPAIV

-979 ASSNIHESS
+979 ASSNTHESS
-988 DTIVSLMDEDI
+988 DTIVSLMEEDI

-1017 CKGISDENIVRNLF
+1017 CKNITDQNVVSTLF
-1031 WKNKI
+1031 VENKI
-1036 KMTIKNVKHYCS
+1036 KMTFENVKYYCS
-1048 CIGTWKIDSSLVV
+1048 CIGSWNIDNILTA
-1061 FMNLNEEKTMEEFT
+1061 FMNRNEEKSMEEFT
-1075 KLVQS
+1075 KLVES
-1080 NDEHETELLASV
+1080 NDAHEIELLLSV
-1092 VKSDNINDNIAFS
+1092 VQADDIKDNIAYS
-1105 IFNNHWLIDAW
+1105 VFNNHCLIDVW
-1116 SKELSQLNETRVR
+1116 SKNLSQLNVKRVR
-1129 YVVDEGIITVSP
+1129 YVVDEGIISISP
-1141 SIYQDIIKGNPKL
+1141 SNYQDIITEHPLL
-1154 SKYLLCKDPDKIIS
+1154 SKYLLCKNPDSIIS
-1168 EWDEFAFSITTVV
+1168 EWDEFAFSITAVV
-1181 EILSWVEYKKYHSFI
+1181 EMLSWIEYKKYHNFI
-1196 LDKIETESVTPII
+1196 LNKIELESITPTI
-1209 ANALLAYF
+1209 ANALLSYF

-1224 NLSLYKEA
+1224 NLSLYAEA
-1232 MEKSDNPALKIL
+1232 MEKSSNPALKVL

-1253 LIAMN
+1253 IIAVN
-1258 ELAGIFAKTKGIF
+1258 ELPNIFAKTKGIF

-1283 SKQVEGAQDFME
+1283 SKQVEGAQHFMD
-1295 ALHQSKY
+1295 ALHQFRY

>member
-1 MIGYLYGHKKYIQ
+1 MKKY
-14 ITSYQ
+14 
-19 ILSRY
+19 
-24 TETSTDGIWQRKE
+24 
-37 KLGEKY
+37 
-43 EENIIF
+43 IIF

-66 HWNLTAIAILL
+66 QWNPTVIVVLL
-77 GILFVGT
+77 GMSFMGT

-89 GICQHLIMSIV
+89 GICRHLIMLRVIF
-100 VSCKEKIHKAYRK
+100 CKEKIDKAYRK
-113 YIRRIAVNCGR
+113 YIRKIAVNCSR

-294 KSSFLFGLSIC
+294 KSSFLFGSSIC
-305 VFILGICVILFQ
+305 IFILGICVILFQ

-362 KYNIVIFEDID
+362 KYNVVIFEDID

-397 GRRIIFLYA
+397 GRRIVFLYA

-430 FVNVSNSGDLFR
+430 FVNASNSGDLFR
-442 RKIANLHI
+442 RKITDLHI
-450 PEAEVRSSF
+450 PEAEVSSSF

-488 KKLNKEKL
+488 KKLKKGKL
-496 LAMILYKNLFPTD
+496 LAMILYKNLYPTD
-509 FSLLHQNKG
+509 FSWLHQNKG
-518 VVYQTFFSAPKIRN
+518 VVYETFMSSPKIRS

-545 DSEIQAISEETLR
+545 DSEIQGISEETLR

-573 LWPGDDWEIYCDGGK
+573 LWPGPGWDIYCDGRN
-588 KQISSLFSEENIL
+588 IDINSLYSEDNIQ
-601 HILDGN
+601 HILKGN
-607 IYFENKYYRYQTRHL
+607 IFFRNSIYSNSVKHL
-622 NADEIKS
+622 NTDEIKAT
-629 SLGESYKY
+629 LGESYKY
-637 RIRKKIIQ
+637 SVRKKYIQ
-645 SVADDKIKTLRDK
+645 SVANNKIENLRDE
-658 RKVLMDDIAAIDKY
+658 RRAFMDEMAAIDKY
-672 TLSVIAKTERD
+672 TLTDIAKSDRD
-683 IFEHVEIPKGEEE
+683 IFEHVDIPKGQEE

-760 AVDYDHKGIL
+760 VVDYDHKGIL
-770 NKDLLEY
+770 NKDLLKF
-777 CLLHEDEYEEEC
+777 CLLHEDEYEDEC
-789 DAILKQMIVH
+789 DAILKQMVVH

-822 LAHIDKNVWK
+822 LVHIDKNVWK
-832 SLDMDKK
+832 SLNMDMN
-839 HTNKDKDRVISTL
+839 HTNKDKDRVISTM
-852 FKYADINDIRA
+852 FKYADINDIRSV
-863 INTSYPFNTYIND
+863 NTSYPFNTYVND
-876 NNNYSDLFEDIDQV
+876 NYNYPDLFEDIDQKKV
-890 RARELL
+890 RELL
-896 DLLNLNVQSLIDD
+896 DLLDLNVQSLIDD

-941 PVVDLDS
+941 PVVNLDS

-979 ASSNIHESS
+979 TSSNTHESS

-999 QTSDIIK
+999 NLDDIIK
-1006 LIKHNDTLWDD
+1006 LIKHNNTLWDD
-1017 CKGISDENIVRNLF
+1017 CKDITDKDVVSTLF
-1031 WKNKI
+1031 AENKI
-1036 KMTIKNVKHYCS
+1036 KMTFENVKHYCS
-1048 CIGTWKIDSSLVV
+1048 CIGSWNIDGTLVA
-1061 FMNLNEEKTMEEFT
+1061 FMNCNEEKSMEEFT
-1075 KLVQS
+1075 KLVES
-1080 NDEHETELLASV
+1080 NDEHEKELLSSV
-1092 VKSDNINDNIAFS
+1092 VESDGINDKIAFS
-1105 IFNNHWLIDAW
+1105 IFNNHWLIDVW

>member
-1 MIGYLYGHKKYIQ
+1 MKK
-14 ITSYQ
+14 
-19 ILSRY
+19 
-24 TETSTDGIWQRKE
+24 
-37 KLGEKY
+37 
-43 EENIIF
+43 NIIF
-49 ALFSAFMVI
+49 ALFTAFIVI
-58 AIAVGFYM
+58 AIAIGFYM
-66 HWNLTAIAILL
+66 QWNPTVIVILL
-77 GILFVGT
+77 GMLFVGT

-89 GICQHLIMSIV
+89 GICRHLIMPSV
-100 VSCKEKIHKAYRK
+100 NSWKEKIHKAYRK

-124 KVNRWK
+124 KVIRWK
-130 LEDTGENHISL
+130 LEDAGEKHISL

-211 SDSTPKSNEDSFEEQ
+211 SDSTPKSKEDSFEEQ
-226 LEYSILQQL
+226 LEYSLLQQL

-254 TSRKKRIFVVVCILL
+254 TSSKKRILNSVSILL
-269 FVVANLC
+269 FVVANLF

-294 KSSFLFGLSIC
+294 KSSFLFGISIC
-305 VFILGICVILFQ
+305 VFIIGIWVVLFQ

-352 DEILYLFQEK
+352 DEILYLFQGN
-362 KYNIVIFEDID
+362 KYNVVIFEDID

-397 GRRIIFLYA
+397 GRRIVFLYA

-421 FDYIVPVIP
+421 FDFIVPVIP
-430 FVNVSNSGDLFR
+430 FVNASNSGDLFR
-442 RKIANLHI
+442 RKITGLRI
-450 PEAEVRSSF
+450 PEVEVSSSF
-459 ITDISVFVNDMRVL
+459 ITDISAFVNDMRVL

-488 KKLNKEKL
+488 KKLKKEKL
-496 LAMILYKNLFPTD
+496 LAMILYKNLYPTD

-518 VVYQTFFSAPKIRN
+518 VVYETFMSA
-532 EIREDDSDRLKEI
+532 
-545 DSEIQAISEETLR
+545 ETLR
-558 SIEELRAVIVGKLLK
+558 DEILEDDRTQIDKVDSNLQAINEECLRNLNELYAVIIGKFITLYPDGGWYL
-573 LWPGDDWEIYCDGGK
+573 YCDNKRRG
-588 KQISSLFSEENIL
+588 ISEFYSDENIL
-601 HILDGN
+601 KILNGQVGFSED
-607 IYFENKYYRYQTRHL
+607 YSRPRFFSKE
-622 NADEIKS
+622 EIKNV
-629 SLGESYKY
+629 LGNSFDYEK
-637 RIRKKIIQ
+637 RKKRIQ
-645 SVADDKIKTLRDK
+645 SITDDKIKTLRDK
-658 RKVLMDDIAAIDKY
+658 RKALMDDIAAIEKH
-672 TLSVIAKTERD
+672 TLSDIAKSDRD
-683 IFEHVEIPKGEEE
+683 IFEHVGTIKGQEE
-696 KYKVLKYFLE
+696 KYKVLKYLLE

-737 KFNTPKE
+737 KFNAPKE

-754 LIQNLS
+754 IIQNLS

-789 DAILKQMIVH
+789 DAILKQMVVH

-822 LAHIDKNVWK
+822 LVHIDNVWK
-832 SLDMDKK
+832 SLDKDIN
-839 HTNKDKDRVISTL
+839 HITKDKDKVISAM
-852 FKYADINDIRA
+852 FKYADINDIRTV
-863 INTSYPFNTYIND
+863 NTSYPFNTYIND

-926 LTLDNIKVIFKHNDL
+926 LTLDNVKVIFKHNEL
-941 PVVDLDS
+941 PVDNLDS

-955 ETELNELQDYVLL
+955 ETELNELQDYVHQ
-968 ELPAFV
+968 ELPAIV

-979 ASSNIHESS
+979 ASSNTHESS

-1006 LIKHNDTLWDD
+1006 LIKHNDTLWDN
-1017 CKGISDENIVRNLF
+1017 CKNITDQNVVSTLF
-1031 WKNKI
+1031 VENKI
-1036 KMTIKNVKHYCS
+1036 KMTFENVKHYCS
-1048 CIGTWKIDSSLVV
+1048 CIGSWNIDNTLVD

-1080 NDEHETELLASV
+1080 NDEHEIKLLTSV
-1092 VKSDNINDNIAFS
+1092 VQSDNIIDNIAFS
-1105 IFNNHWLIDAW
+1105 VFNNYWLIDVW
-1116 SKELSQLNETRVR
+1116 SKKLSQLNENRVR
-1129 YVVDEGIITVSP
+1129 YVVDEGIITVSS
-1141 SIYQDIIKGNPKL
+1141 SIYQDIIKGHPKL

-1196 LDKIETESVTPII
+1196 LDQIETESVTPII
-1209 ANALLAYF
+1209 ANALLSYF

-1224 NLSLYKEA
+1224 NLSLYTEA

-1271 EGLEKQGEVYSI
+1271 EGLDKQGEVYSI
-1283 SKQVEGAQDFME
+1283 SKQIEGAQHFME

>member
-1 MIGYLYGHKKYIQ
+1 MKV
-14 ITSYQ
+14 
-19 ILSRY
+19 
-24 TETSTDGIWQRKE
+24 
-37 KLGEKY
+37 
-43 EENIIF
+43 NIIF
-49 ALFSAFMVI
+49 TLLTAFMLI

-66 HWNLTAIAILL
+66 KWDSTAIAILL
-77 GILFVGT
+77 GLSFVGI
-84 ICYLI
+84 ICNLI
-89 GICQHLIMSIV
+89 SYFKKLILPFGRN
-100 VSCKEKIHKAYRK
+100 CKAKIHKSYRII
-113 YIRRIAVNCGR
+113 IRRLAVNCNR
-124 KVNRWK
+124 KINRWK
-130 LEDTGENHISL
+130 LGETDKRQISL
-141 LSPIDDFKRHKEYI
+141 LSPIDDFNRHKEYI

-203 FVEVNMSE
+203 FVEVNMPE
-211 SDSTPKSNEDSFEEQ
+211 SDITPKDKEEGFEEQ

-254 TSRKKRIFVVVCILL
+254 TSSRKRILMTVSLL
-269 FVVANLC
+269 IFVVANLF
-276 LFCQEQVTKY
+276 LFCQEQVNKY

-305 VFILGICVILFQ
+305 VFIIGIWIILFQ
-317 LILFIKKISIK
+317 FILFIKKISIK

-352 DEILYLFQEK
+352 DEIIYLFQEK
-362 KYNIVIFEDID
+362 KYNVVIFEDID
-373 RFENTHIFT
+373 RFENTYIFT

-397 GRRIIFLYA
+397 GRRIVFLYA

-430 FVNVSNSGDLFR
+430 FVNASNSGDLFR
-442 RKIANLHI
+442 RKISDLHI
-450 PEAEVRSSF
+450 PEAEVSSSF

-488 KKLNKEKL
+488 KKLKKENL
-496 LAMILYKNLFPTD
+496 LAMILYKNLYPTD
-509 FSLLHQNKG
+509 FSWLHQNKG
-518 VVYQTFFSAPKIRN
+518 VVYETFMSV
-532 EIREDDSDRLKEI
+532 
-545 DSEIQAISEETLR
+545 ETLR
-558 SIEELRAVIVGKLLK
+558 DEILEYDRTRINKFNSDIQNINEECLRNLNELYAVIIGKFITLYPDGGWYL
-573 LWPGDDWEIYCDGGK
+573 YCDNK
-588 KQISSLFSEENIL
+588 RRDISEFYSDENIL
-601 HILDGN
+601 KILNGQVG
-607 IYFENKYYRYQTRHL
+607 FSENYYGPRFFSKE
-622 NADEIKS
+622 EIKKA
-629 SLGESYKY
+629 LGNSYDYVK
-637 RIRKKIIQ
+637 RKKLIQ
-645 SVADDKIKTLRDK
+645 SIADDKIKTLRDK

-672 TLSVIAKTERD
+672 TLSDIAKTDRD

-760 AVDYDHKGIL
+760 VVDYDHKGIL

-777 CLLHEDEYEEEC
+777 CLLHEDKYEEEC

-822 LAHIDKNVWK
+822 LVHIDNVWK
-832 SLDMDKK
+832 SLDKDIN
-839 HTNKDKDRVISTL
+839 HITKDKDKVISAM
-852 FKYADINDIRA
+852 FKYADINDIRTV
-863 INTSYPFNTYIND
+863 NTSYPFNTYIND

-896 DLLNLNVQSLIDD
+896 DLLDLNVQSLKDD

-926 LTLDNIKVIFKHNDL
+926 LTLDNVKVIFKHNEL
-941 PVVDLDS
+941 PVDNLNS

-955 ETELNELQDYVLL
+955 ETELNELQDYVHQ
-968 ELPAFV
+968 ELPAIV

-1006 LIKHNDTLWDD
+1006 LIKHNVTLWDD
-1017 CKGISDENIVRNLF
+1017 CKDITDKDVVSTLF
-1031 WKNKI
+1031 VENKI
-1036 KMTIKNVKHYCS
+1036 KMTFENMKHYCS
-1048 CIGTWKIDSSLVV
+1048 CIGSWNIDNTLVD
-1061 FMNLNEEKTMEEFT
+1061 FMNLNEEKSMEEFT
-1075 KLVQS
+1075 KLVECK
-1080 NDEHETELLASV
+1080 DEHEIELLTSV
-1092 VKSDNINDNIAFS
+1092 VLSGDINDNIAFFV
-1105 IFNNHWLIDAW
+1105 FNNRFLIDIW
-1116 SKELSQLNETRVR
+1116 CKDLSQLNETRVR

-1141 SIYQDIIKGNPKL
+1141 SIYQDIIKGHPKL

-1209 ANALLAYF
+1209 ANALLSYF

-1224 NLSLYKEA
+1224 NLSLYREA

-1244 ASTCCIAKR
+1244 VSTCCIAKR

-1271 EGLEKQGEVYSI
+1271 EGLDKQGEVYSI
-1283 SKQVEGAQDFME
+1283 SKQIEGAQHFME

>member
-1 MIGYLYGHKKYIQ
+1 MK
-14 ITSYQ
+14 
-19 ILSRY
+19 ILN
-24 TETSTDGIWQRKE
+24 GQ
-37 KLGEKY
+37 
-43 EENIIF
+43 
-49 ALFSAFMVI
+49 
-58 AIAVGFYM
+58 VGFSEDYSRPRFFSKEEIK
-66 HWNLTAIAILL
+66 NVL
-77 GILFVGT
+77 GNSFD
-84 ICYLI
+84 Y
-89 GICQHLIMSIV
+89 
-100 VSCKEKIHKAYRK
+100 EK
-113 YIRRIAVNCGR
+113 
-124 KVNRWK
+124 
-130 LEDTGENHISL
+130 
-141 LSPIDDFKRHKEYI
+141 
-155 IRLKNAI
+155 
-162 DQPNVFNIALTGSY
+162 
-176 GAGKSSILKT
+176 
-186 FKAYYPEYHY
+186 
-196 VNVSLAS
+196 
-203 FVEVNMSE
+203 
-211 SDSTPKSNEDSFEEQ
+211 
-226 LEYSILQQL
+226 
-235 FYHVKAT
+235 
-242 NIPESRFGRIER
+242 
-254 TSRKKRIFVVVCILL
+254 RKKRI
-269 FVVANLC
+269 
-276 LFCQEQVTKY
+276 Q
-286 FLIPTEVL
+286 
-294 KSSFLFGLSIC
+294 SI
-305 VFILGICVILFQ
+305 
-317 LILFIKKISIK
+317 
-328 NLTLDKATLEFEEKK
+328 T
-343 NVSIMNRYL
+343 
-352 DEILYLFQEK
+352 
-362 KYNIVIFEDID
+362 
-373 RFENTHIFT
+373 
-382 KLRELNLILNQSEEI
+382 
-397 GRRIIFLYA
+397 
-406 LKDDIFANAEERTKF
+406 
-421 FDYIVPVIP
+421 
-430 FVNVSNSGDLFR
+430 
-442 RKIANLHI
+442 
-450 PEAEVRSSF
+450 
-459 ITDISVFVNDMRVL
+459 
-473 TNVVNEFDLYRNLLD
+473 
-488 KKLNKEKL
+488 
-496 LAMILYKNLFPTD
+496 
-509 FSLLHQNKG
+509 
-518 VVYQTFFSAPKIRN
+518 
-532 EIREDDSDRLKEI
+532 
-545 DSEIQAISEETLR
+545 
-558 SIEELRAVIVGKLLK
+558 
-573 LWPGDDWEIYCDGGK
+573 
-588 KQISSLFSEENIL
+588 
-601 HILDGN
+601 
-607 IYFENKYYRYQTRHL
+607 
-622 NADEIKS
+622 
-629 SLGESYKY
+629 
-637 RIRKKIIQ
+637 
-645 SVADDKIKTLRDK
+645 DDKIKTLRDK
-658 RKVLMDDIAAIDKY
+658 RKALMDDIAAIEKH
-672 TLSVIAKTERD
+672 TLSDIAKSDRD
-683 IFEHVEIPKGEEE
+683 IFEHVGTIKGQEE
-696 KYKVLKYFLE
+696 KYKVLKYLLE

-737 KFNTPKE
+737 KFNAPKE

-789 DAILKQMIVH
+789 DAILKQMVVH

-822 LAHIDKNVWK
+822 LVHIDNVWK
-832 SLDMDKK
+832 SLDKDIN
-839 HTNKDKDRVISTL
+839 HITKDKDKVISAM
-852 FKYADINDIRA
+852 FKYADINDIRTV
-863 INTSYPFNTYIND
+863 NTSYPFNTYIND

-890 RARELL
+890 RARKLL

-909 SNAADTYSY
+909 NNAADTYSY

-926 LTLDNIKVIFKHNDL
+926 LTLDNVKVIFKHNEL
-941 PVVDLDS
+941 PVDNLDS

-955 ETELNELQDYVLL
+955 ETELNELQDYVHQ

-1031 WKNKI
+1031 WENKI
-1036 KMTIKNVKHYCS
+1036 KMTIENVKHYCS

-1092 VKSDNINDNIAFS
+1092 VKSDNIIDNIAFS
-1105 IFNNHWLIDAW
+1105 IFNNHWLIDVW

-1209 ANALLAYF
+1209 ANALLSYF

-1244 ASTCCIAKR
+1244 TSTCCIAKR

-1271 EGLEKQGEVYSI
+1271 EGLDKQGEVYSI
-1283 SKQVEGAQDFME
+1283 SKQIEGAQHFME

-1302 IGQVKEKGDYL
+1302 IGLVKEKGDYL

>member
-1 MIGYLYGHKKYIQ
+1 MK
-14 ITSYQ
+14 S
-19 ILSRY
+19 
-24 TETSTDGIWQRKE
+24 
-37 KLGEKY
+37 
-43 EENIIF
+43 NIIF
-49 ALFSAFMVI
+49 ALFTAFMLI
-58 AIAVGFYM
+58 AISVGFYM
-66 HWNLTAIAILL
+66 QWNPTVVAILL
-77 GILFVGT
+77 GVFFVGT

-89 GICQHLIMSIV
+89 GICRHLIMPSV
-100 VSCKEKIHKAYRK
+100 NSWKEKIHKAYRK

-124 KVNRWK
+124 KVKRWK

-211 SDSTPKSNEDSFEEQ
+211 SDSTPKSKEDSFEEQ

-254 TSRKKRIFVVVCILL
+254 TSRKKRIFVVGCILL

-397 GRRIIFLYA
+397 GRRIVFLYA

-430 FVNVSNSGDLFR
+430 FVNASNSGDLFR
-442 RKIANLHI
+442 RKITGLRI
-450 PEAEVRSSF
+450 PEVEVSSSF
-459 ITDISVFVNDMRVL
+459 ITDISAFVNDMRVL

-488 KKLNKEKL
+488 KKLKKEKL
-496 LAMILYKNLFPTD
+496 LAMILYKNLYPTD

-518 VVYQTFFSAPKIRN
+518 VVYETFMSA
-532 EIREDDSDRLKEI
+532 
-545 DSEIQAISEETLR
+545 ETLR
-558 SIEELRAVIVGKLLK
+558 DEILEDDRTQIDKVDSNLQAINEECLRNLNELYAVIIGKFITLYPDGGWYL
-573 LWPGDDWEIYCDGGK
+573 YCDNKRRG
-588 KQISSLFSEENIL
+588 ISEFYSDENIL
-601 HILDGN
+601 KILNGQVGFSED
-607 IYFENKYYRYQTRHL
+607 YCRPRFFSKE
-622 NADEIKS
+622 EIKKA
-629 SLGESYKY
+629 LGNSYDYVK
-637 RIRKKIIQ
+637 RKELIQ
-645 SVADDKIKTLRDK
+645 SIADDKIKTLRDK
-658 RKVLMDDIAAIDKY
+658 RKVLMDDIAAIEKH
-672 TLSVIAKTERD
+672 TLSDIAKSDRD
-683 IFEHVEIPKGEEE
+683 IFEHVGTIKGQEE
-696 KYKVLKYFLE
+696 KYKVLKYLLE

-737 KFNTPKE
+737 KFNAPKE

-789 DAILKQMIVH
+789 DAILKQMVVH

-822 LAHIDKNVWK
+822 LVHIDNVWK
-832 SLDMDKK
+832 SLDKDIN
-839 HTNKDKDRVISTL
+839 HITKDKDKVISAM
-852 FKYADINDIRA
+852 FKYADINDIRTV
-863 INTSYPFNTYIND
+863 NTSYPFNTYIND
-876 NNNYSDLFEDIDQV
+876 NNNYSELFENIDQTRV
-890 RARELL
+890 RKLL
-896 DLLNLNVQSLIDD
+896 DLLDLNVQLLKDD
-909 SNAADTYSY
+909 SNGTDTYSY
-918 IYENNMYA
+918 IYENDMYA
-926 LTLDNIKVIFKHNDL
+926 LTLDNVKVIFKHNEL
-941 PVVDLDS
+941 PVDNLDS

-955 ETELNELQDYVLL
+955 AAELNELQGYVHQ

-974 ENLML
+974 DNLML
-979 ASSNIHESS
+979 TSSNTHESS

-999 QTSDIIK
+999 KVDDIIK

-1017 CKGISDENIVRNLF
+1017 CKDITDKDVVSTLF
-1031 WKNKI
+1031 VENKI
-1036 KMTIKNVKHYCS
+1036 KMTFENVKHYCS
-1048 CIGTWKIDSSLVV
+1048 CIGSWNIDNTLVD
-1061 FMNLNEEKTMEEFT
+1061 FMNLNEEKSMEEFT

-1080 NDEHETELLASV
+1080 NDEHEIELLTSV
-1092 VKSDNINDNIAFS
+1092 VQSDDINDNIAFS
-1105 IFNNHWLIDAW
+1105 VFNNHCLIDIW
-1116 SKELSQLNETRVR
+1116 CNDLSQLNETRVR
-1129 YVVDEGIITVSP
+1129 YVVDKGIISISP
-1141 SIYQDIIKGNPKL
+1141 STYQDIITEHPQM
-1154 SKYLLCKDPDKIIS
+1154 SKYLLCKNPDNIIS
-1168 EWDEFAFSITTVV
+1168 EWDEFAFSITDVV
-1181 EILSWVEYKKYHSFI
+1181 EMLSWIEYKKYHNFI
-1196 LDKIETESVTPII
+1196 LNKIDLEGITPDI
-1209 ANALLAYF
+1209 ADALLSYF

-1224 NLSLYKEA
+1224 NLSLYTEA
-1232 MEKSDNPALKIL
+1232 MEKSSNPALKVL

>member
-1 MIGYLYGHKKYIQ
+1 
-14 ITSYQ
+14 
-19 ILSRY
+19 
-24 TETSTDGIWQRKE
+24 
-37 KLGEKY
+37 
-43 EENIIF
+43 
-49 ALFSAFMVI
+49 MVI

-66 HWNLTAIAILL
+66 QWNPTVIVILL
-77 GILFVGT
+77 GMSFMGT

-89 GICQHLIMSIV
+89 GICRHLIMSRVIF
-100 VSCKEKIHKAYRK
+100 CKEKIDKAYRK
-113 YIRRIAVNCGR
+113 YIRKIAVNCSR

-130 LEDTGENHISL
+130 LEDTAENHISL

-362 KYNIVIFEDID
+362 KYNVVIFEDID

-397 GRRIIFLYA
+397 GRRIVFLYA

-421 FDYIVPVIP
+421 FDNIVPVIP
-430 FVNVSNSGDLFR
+430 FVNASNSGDLFR
-442 RKIANLHI
+442 RKISDLHI
-450 PEAEVRSSF
+450 PEAEVSSSF
-459 ITDISVFVNDMRVL
+459 ITDISAFVNDMRVL

-488 KKLNKEKL
+488 KKLKKEKL
-496 LAMILYKNLFPTD
+496 LAMILYKNLYPTD

-672 TLSVIAKTERD
+672 TLSVIAKTDRD
-683 IFEHVEIPKGEEE
+683 IFEHVDIPKGEEE

-760 AVDYDHKGIL
+760 IVDYDHKGIL

-777 CLLHEDEYEEEC
+777 CLLHEDGYEDKC
-789 DAILKQMIVH
+789 DVILKQLVVH

-822 LAHIDKNVWK
+822 LVHIDNVWK
-832 SLDMDKK
+832 SLDKDIN
-839 HTNKDKDRVISTL
+839 HITKDKDKVISAM
-852 FKYADINDIRA
+852 FKYADINDIRTV
-863 INTSYPFNTYIND
+863 NTSYPFNTYIND
-876 NNNYSDLFEDIDQV
+876 NNNYSELFENIDQARV
-890 RARELL
+890 RKLL
-896 DLLNLNVQSLIDD
+896 DLLDLNVQLLKDD
-909 SNAADTYSY
+909 SNGTDTYSY
-918 IYENNMYA
+918 LYENNMYA
-926 LTLDNIKVIFKHNDL
+926 LTLDNVKVIFKHNEL
-941 PVVDLDS
+941 PVDNLDS

-955 ETELNELQDYVLL
+955 AAELNELQGYVHQ

-974 ENLML
+974 DNLML
-979 ASSNIHESS
+979 TSSNTHESS

-999 QTSDIIK
+999 KLDDIIK

-1017 CKGISDENIVRNLF
+1017 CKDITDKDVVSTLF
-1031 WKNKI
+1031 VENKI
-1036 KMTIKNVKHYCS
+1036 KMTFENVKHYCS
-1048 CIGTWKIDSSLVV
+1048 CIGSWNIDGTLVA
-1061 FMNLNEEKTMEEFT
+1061 FMNCNEEKSMEEFS
-1075 KLVQS
+1075 KLVES
-1080 NDEHETELLASV
+1080 NDEHEKELLSSV
-1092 VKSDNINDNIAFS
+1092 VESDGINDKIAFS
-1105 IFNNHWLIDAW
+1105 IFNNRILIDIW
-1116 SKELSQLNETRVR
+1116 CKDLSQLNETRVR
-1129 YVVDEGIITVSP
+1129 YVVDKGIISISP
-1141 SIYQDIIKGNPKL
+1141 STYQDIITEHPQM
-1154 SKYLLCKDPDKIIS
+1154 SKYLLCKNPDNIIS
-1168 EWDEFAFSITTVV
+1168 EWDEFAFSITDVV
-1181 EILSWVEYKKYHSFI
+1181 EMLSWIEYKKYHNFI
-1196 LDKIETESVTPII
+1196 LNKIELESITPTI
-1209 ANALLAYF
+1209 ANALLSYF

-1224 NLSLYKEA
+1224 NLSLYTEA
-1232 MEKSDNPALKIL
+1232 MEKSSNPALKVL

-1253 LIAMN
+1253 IIAVN
-1258 ELAGIFAKTKGIF
+1258 ELPNIFAKAKGIF

-1283 SKQVEGAQDFME
+1283 SKEVEGAQQFME
-1295 ALHQSKY
+1295 TLHQIKY
-1302 IGQVKEKGDYL
+1302 IGQVKEKGEYL

>member
-1 MIGYLYGHKKYIQ
+1 
-14 ITSYQ
+14 
-19 ILSRY
+19 
-24 TETSTDGIWQRKE
+24 
-37 KLGEKY
+37 
-43 EENIIF
+43 
-49 ALFSAFMVI
+49 MVI

-66 HWNLTAIAILL
+66 QWNPTVIVILL
-77 GILFVGT
+77 GMLFVGT

-89 GICQHLIMSIV
+89 GICRHLIMPSV
-100 VSCKEKIHKAYRK
+100 NSWKEKIHKAYRK

-124 KVNRWK
+124 KVIRWK
-130 LEDTGENHISL
+130 LEDAGEKHISL

-211 SDSTPKSNEDSFEEQ
+211 SDSTPKSKEDSFEEQ

-254 TSRKKRIFVVVCILL
+254 TSSKKRILNSVSILL
-269 FVVANLC
+269 FVVANLF

-294 KSSFLFGLSIC
+294 KSSFLFGISIC
-305 VFILGICVILFQ
+305 VFIIGIWVVLFQ

-352 DEILYLFQEK
+352 DEILYLFQGN
-362 KYNIVIFEDID
+362 KYNVVIFEDID

-397 GRRIIFLYA
+397 GRRIVFLYA

-430 FVNVSNSGDLFR
+430 FVNASNSGDLFR
-442 RKIANLHI
+442 RKITGLRI
-450 PEAEVRSSF
+450 PEVEVSSSF
-459 ITDISVFVNDMRVL
+459 ITDISAFVNDMRVL

-488 KKLNKEKL
+488 KKLKKEKL
-496 LAMILYKNLFPTD
+496 LAMILYKNLYPTD

-518 VVYQTFFSAPKIRN
+518 VVYETFMSA
-532 EIREDDSDRLKEI
+532 
-545 DSEIQAISEETLR
+545 ETLR
-558 SIEELRAVIVGKLLK
+558 DEILEDDRTQIDKVDSNLQAINEECLRNLNELYAVIIGKFITLYPDGGWYL
-573 LWPGDDWEIYCDGGK
+573 YCDNKRRG
-588 KQISSLFSEENIL
+588 ISEFYSDENIL
-601 HILDGN
+601 KILNGQVGFSED
-607 IYFENKYYRYQTRHL
+607 YSRPRFFSKE
-622 NADEIKS
+622 EIKNV
-629 SLGESYKY
+629 LGNSFDYEK
-637 RIRKKIIQ
+637 RKKRIQ
-645 SVADDKIKTLRDK
+645 SITDDKIKTLRDK
-658 RKVLMDDIAAIDKY
+658 RKALMDDIAAIEKH
-672 TLSVIAKTERD
+672 TLSDIAKSDRD
-683 IFEHVEIPKGEEE
+683 IFEHVGTIKGQEE
-696 KYKVLKYFLE
+696 KYKVLKYLLE

-737 KFNTPKE
+737 KFNAPKE

-789 DAILKQMIVH
+789 DAILKQMVVH

-812 GNCVPTFIKR
+812 GNCVPIFIKR
-822 LAHIDKNVWK
+822 LVHIDNVWK
-832 SLDMDKK
+832 SLDKDIN
-839 HTNKDKDRVISTL
+839 HIAKDKNKVISMM
-852 FKYADINDIRA
+852 FKYADINDIRTV
-863 INTSYPFNTYIND
+863 NTSYPFNTYIND
-876 NNNYSDLFEDIDQV
+876 NNNYSELFEDIDQV

-926 LTLDNIKVIFKHNDL
+926 LTLDNVKVIFKHNEL
-941 PVVDLDS
+941 PVDNLDS

-955 ETELNELQDYVLL
+955 ETELNELQDYVHQ
-968 ELPAFV
+968 ELPAIV

-979 ASSNIHESS
+979 ASSNTHESS
-988 DTIVSLMDEDI
+988 DTIVSLMEEDI

-1017 CKGISDENIVRNLF
+1017 CKNITDQNVVSTLF
-1031 WKNKI
+1031 VENKI
-1036 KMTIKNVKHYCS
+1036 KMTFENVKYYCS
-1048 CIGTWKIDSSLVV
+1048 CIGSWNIDNILTA
-1061 FMNLNEEKTMEEFT
+1061 FMNRNEEKSMEEFT
-1075 KLVQS
+1075 KLVES
-1080 NDEHETELLASV
+1080 NDAHEIELLLSV
-1092 VKSDNINDNIAFS
+1092 VQADDIKDNIAYS
-1105 IFNNHWLIDAW
+1105 VFNNHCLIDVW
-1116 SKELSQLNETRVR
+1116 SKNLSQLNVKRVR
-1129 YVVDEGIITVSP
+1129 YVVDEGIISISP
-1141 SIYQDIIKGNPKL
+1141 SNYQDIITEHPLL
-1154 SKYLLCKDPDKIIS
+1154 SKYLLCKNPDSIIS
-1168 EWDEFAFSITTVV
+1168 EWDEFAFSITAVV
-1181 EILSWVEYKKYHSFI
+1181 EMLSWIEYKKYHNFI
-1196 LDKIETESVTPII
+1196 LNKIELESITPTI
-1209 ANALLAYF
+1209 ANALLSYF

-1224 NLSLYKEA
+1224 NLSLYAEA
-1232 MEKSDNPALKIL
+1232 MEKSSNPALKVL

-1253 LIAMN
+1253 IIAVN
-1258 ELAGIFAKTKGIF
+1258 ELPNIFAKTKGIF

-1283 SKQVEGAQDFME
+1283 SKQVEGAQDFMN
-1295 ALHQSKY
+1295 ALHQFRY

>member
-1 MIGYLYGHKKYIQ
+1 
-14 ITSYQ
+14 
-19 ILSRY
+19 
-24 TETSTDGIWQRKE
+24 
-37 KLGEKY
+37 
-43 EENIIF
+43 
-49 ALFSAFMVI
+49 MVI

-66 HWNLTAIAILL
+66 QWNPTVIVVLL
-77 GILFVGT
+77 GMSFMGT

-89 GICQHLIMSIV
+89 GICRHLIISSII
-100 VSCKEKIHKAYRK
+100 SYKEKIHKAYRK

-362 KYNIVIFEDID
+362 KYNVVIFEDID

-397 GRRIIFLYA
+397 GRRIVFLYA

-430 FVNVSNSGDLFR
+430 FVNASNSGDLFR
-442 RKIANLHI
+442 RKITDLHI
-450 PEAEVRSSF
+450 PEAEVSSSF

-488 KKLNKEKL
+488 KKLKKGKL
-496 LAMILYKNLFPTD
+496 LAMILYKNLYPTD
-509 FSLLHQNKG
+509 FSWLHQNKG
-518 VVYQTFFSAPKIRN
+518 VVYETFMSSPKIRS

-545 DSEIQAISEETLR
+545 DSEIQGISEETLR

-573 LWPGDDWEIYCDGGK
+573 LWPGPGWDIYCDGRN
-588 KQISSLFSEENIL
+588 IDINSLYSEDNIQ
-601 HILDGN
+601 HILKGN
-607 IYFENKYYRYQTRHL
+607 IFFRNSIYSNSVKHL
-622 NADEIKS
+622 NTDEIKAT
-629 SLGESYKY
+629 LGESYKY
-637 RIRKKIIQ
+637 SVRKKYIQ
-645 SVADDKIKTLRDK
+645 SVANNKIENLRDE
-658 RKVLMDDIAAIDKY
+658 RRAFMDEMAAIDKY
-672 TLSVIAKTERD
+672 TLTDIAKSDRD
-683 IFEHVEIPKGEEE
+683 IFEHVDIPKGQEE

-760 AVDYDHKGIL
+760 VVDYDHKGIL
-770 NKDLLEY
+770 NKDLLKF
-777 CLLHEDEYEEEC
+777 CLLHEDEYEDEC
-789 DAILKQMIVH
+789 DAILKQMVVH

-822 LAHIDKNVWK
+822 LVHIDKNVWK
-832 SLDMDKK
+832 SLNMDMN
-839 HTNKDKDRVISTL
+839 HTNKDKDRVISTM
-852 FKYADINDIRA
+852 FKYADINDIRSV
-863 INTSYPFNTYIND
+863 NTSYPFNTYVND
-876 NNNYSDLFEDIDQV
+876 NYNYPDLFEDIDQKKV
-890 RARELL
+890 RELL
-896 DLLNLNVQSLIDD
+896 DLLDLNVQSLIDD

-941 PVVDLDS
+941 PVVNLDS

-979 ASSNIHESS
+979 TSSNTHESS

-999 QTSDIIK
+999 NLDDIIK
-1006 LIKHNDTLWDD
+1006 LIKHNNTLWDD
-1017 CKGISDENIVRNLF
+1017 CKDITDKDVVSTLF
-1031 WKNKI
+1031 AENKI
-1036 KMTIKNVKHYCS
+1036 KMTFENVKHYCS
-1048 CIGTWKIDSSLVV
+1048 CIGSWNIDGTLVA
-1061 FMNLNEEKTMEEFT
+1061 FMNCNEEKSMEEFT
-1075 KLVQS
+1075 KLVES
-1080 NDEHETELLASV
+1080 NDEHEKELLSSV
-1092 VKSDNINDNIAFS
+1092 VESDGINDKIAFS
-1105 IFNNHWLIDAW
+1105 IFNNRILIDIW
-1116 SKELSQLNETRVR
+1116 CKDLSQLNVKRIR
-1129 YVVDEGIITVSP
+1129 YVVDEGIISISP
-1141 SIYQDIIKGNPKL
+1141 STYQDIIAEHPLL
-1154 SKYLLCKDPDKIIS
+1154 SKYLLCKNPDSIIS
-1168 EWDEFAFSITTVV
+1168 EWDEFAFSITDVV
-1181 EILSWVEYKKYHSFI
+1181 EMLSWIEYKKYHNFI
-1196 LDKIETESVTPII
+1196 LNKIELESITPTI
-1209 ANALLAYF
+1209 ANALLSYF
-1217 SKSDSEF
+1217 CKSYSEF
-1224 NLSLYKEA
+1224 NLSLYTEA
-1232 MEKSDNPALKIL
+1232 MEKSSNPVLKVL

>member
-1 MIGYLYGHKKYIQ
+1 MIP
-14 ITSYQ
+14 SVN
-19 ILSRY
+19 S
-24 TETSTDGIWQRKE
+24 W
-37 KLGEKY
+37 
-43 EENIIF
+43 
-49 ALFSAFMVI
+49 
-58 AIAVGFYM
+58 
-66 HWNLTAIAILL
+66 
-77 GILFVGT
+77 
-84 ICYLI
+84 
-89 GICQHLIMSIV
+89 
-100 VSCKEKIHKAYRK
+100 KEKIHKAYRK

-130 LEDTGENHISL
+130 LEDTGEKHISL

-203 FVEVNMSE
+203 FVEINMSE
-211 SDSTPKSNEDSFEEQ
+211 SDSTPKSKEDSFEEQ

-254 TSRKKRIFVVVCILL
+254 TSSRKRILMTVSILV
-269 FVVANLC
+269 FVVANLF
-276 LFCQEQVTKY
+276 LFCQEQLAKF

-362 KYNIVIFEDID
+362 KYNVVIFEDID

-430 FVNVSNSGDLFR
+430 FVNVSTSGDLFR
-442 RKIANLHI
+442 RKIADLRI
-450 PEAEVRSSF
+450 PEVEVSSSF
-459 ITDISVFVNDMRVL
+459 ITDISAFVNDMRVL

-488 KKLNKEKL
+488 KKLKKEKL
-496 LAMILYKNLFPTD
+496 LAMILYKNLYPTD

-518 VVYQTFFSAPKIRN
+518 VVYETFMSA
-532 EIREDDSDRLKEI
+532 
-545 DSEIQAISEETLR
+545 ETLR
-558 SIEELRAVIVGKLLK
+558 DEILEDDRTQIDKVDSNLQAINEECLRNLNELYAVIIGKFITLYPDGGWYL
-573 LWPGDDWEIYCDGGK
+573 YCDNKRRG
-588 KQISSLFSEENIL
+588 ISEFYSDENIL
-601 HILDGN
+601 KILNGQVGFSED
-607 IYFENKYYRYQTRHL
+607 YSRPRFFSKE
-622 NADEIKS
+622 EIKNV
-629 SLGESYKY
+629 LGNSFDYEK
-637 RIRKKIIQ
+637 RKKRIQ
-645 SVADDKIKTLRDK
+645 SITDDKIKTLRDK
-658 RKVLMDDIAAIDKY
+658 RKALMDDIAAIEKH
-672 TLSVIAKTERD
+672 TLSDIAKSDRD
-683 IFEHVEIPKGEEE
+683 IFEHVGTIKGQEE
-696 KYKVLKYFLE
+696 KYKVLKYLLE

-737 KFNTPKE
+737 KFNAPKE

-789 DAILKQMIVH
+789 DAILKQMVVH

-822 LAHIDKNVWK
+822 LVHIDNVWK
-832 SLDMDKK
+832 SLDKDIN
-839 HTNKDKDRVISTL
+839 HIAKDKNKVISMM
-852 FKYADINDIRA
+852 FKYADINDIRTV
-863 INTSYPFNTYIND
+863 NTSYPFNTYIND
-876 NNNYSDLFEDIDQV
+876 NNNYSELFEDIDQV

-926 LTLDNIKVIFKHNDL
+926 LTLDNVKVIFKHNEL
-941 PVVDLDS
+941 PVDNLDS

-955 ETELNELQDYVLL
+955 ETELNELQDYVHQ
-968 ELPAFV
+968 ELPAIV

-979 ASSNIHESS
+979 ASSNTHESS
-988 DTIVSLMDEDI
+988 DTIVSLMEEDI

-1017 CKGISDENIVRNLF
+1017 CKNITDQNVVSTLF
-1031 WKNKI
+1031 VENKI
-1036 KMTIKNVKHYCS
+1036 KMTFENVKYYCS
-1048 CIGTWKIDSSLVV
+1048 CIGSWNIDNILTA
-1061 FMNLNEEKTMEEFT
+1061 FMNRNEEKSMEEFT
-1075 KLVQS
+1075 KLVES
-1080 NDEHETELLASV
+1080 NDAHEIELLLSV
-1092 VKSDNINDNIAFS
+1092 VQADDIKDNIAYS
-1105 IFNNHWLIDAW
+1105 VFNNHCLIDVW
-1116 SKELSQLNETRVR
+1116 SKNLSQLNVKRVR
-1129 YVVDEGIITVSP
+1129 YVVDEGIISISP
-1141 SIYQDIIKGNPKL
+1141 SNYQDIITEHPLL
-1154 SKYLLCKDPDKIIS
+1154 SKYLLCKNPDSIIS
-1168 EWDEFAFSITTVV
+1168 EWDEFAFSITAVV
-1181 EILSWVEYKKYHSFI
+1181 EMLSWIEYKKYHNFI
-1196 LDKIETESVTPII
+1196 LNKIELESITPTI
-1209 ANALLAYF
+1209 ANALLSYF

-1224 NLSLYKEA
+1224 NLSLYAEA
-1232 MEKSDNPALKIL
+1232 MEKSSNPALKVL

-1253 LIAMN
+1253 IIAVN
-1258 ELAGIFAKTKGIF
+1258 ELPNIFAKTKGIF

-1283 SKQVEGAQDFME
+1283 SKQVEGAQDFMN
-1295 ALHQSKY
+1295 ALHQFRY

>member
-1 MIGYLYGHKKYIQ
+1 MKK
-14 ITSYQ
+14 
-19 ILSRY
+19 
-24 TETSTDGIWQRKE
+24 
-37 KLGEKY
+37 
-43 EENIIF
+43 NIIF

-66 HWNLTAIAILL
+66 HWNLTAIVILL
-77 GILFVGT
+77 GVFFVGT

-89 GICQHLIMSIV
+89 GICRHLIMPSV
-100 VSCKEKIHKAYRK
+100 NFWKEKIHKAYRK

-362 KYNIVIFEDID
+362 KYNVVIFEDID

-397 GRRIIFLYA
+397 GRRIVFLYA

-430 FVNVSNSGDLFR
+430 FVNASNSGDLFR
-442 RKIANLHI
+442 RKITDLHI
-450 PEAEVRSSF
+450 PEAEVSSSF
-459 ITDISVFVNDMRVL
+459 ITDISAFVNDMRVL

-488 KKLNKEKL
+488 KKLKKGKL

-672 TLSVIAKTERD
+672 TLSVIAKTDRD

-789 DAILKQMIVH
+789 DAILKQMVVH

-822 LAHIDKNVWK
+822 LAQIDKNVWK

-852 FKYADINDIRA
+852 FKYAGINDIRA

-896 DLLNLNVQSLIDD
+896 DLLNLNVQSLKDD

-926 LTLDNIKVIFKHNDL
+926 LTLDNVKVIFKHNEL
-941 PVVDLDS
+941 PVDNLDS

-955 ETELNELQDYVLL
+955 AAELNELQGYVHQ

-974 ENLML
+974 DNLML

-1105 IFNNHWLIDAW
+1105 IFNNHWLIDVW

>member
-1 MIGYLYGHKKYIQ
+1 MKK
-14 ITSYQ
+14 
-19 ILSRY
+19 
-24 TETSTDGIWQRKE
+24 
-37 KLGEKY
+37 
-43 EENIIF
+43 NIIF
-49 ALFSAFMVI
+49 ALFTAFIVI
-58 AIAVGFYM
+58 AIAIGFYM
-66 HWNLTAIAILL
+66 QWNPTVIVILL
-77 GILFVGT
+77 GMLFVGT

-89 GICQHLIMSIV
+89 GICRHLIMPSV
-100 VSCKEKIHKAYRK
+100 NSWKEKIHKAYRK

-124 KVNRWK
+124 KVIRWK
-130 LEDTGENHISL
+130 LEDAGEKHISL

-162 DQPNVFNIALTGSY
+162 DHPNVFNIALTGSY

-203 FVEVNMSE
+203 FVEVNL
-211 SDSTPKSNEDSFEEQ
+211 SDGDNTVKGKEDGFEEQ

-254 TSRKKRIFVVVCILL
+254 ISKKKRILMVLGILL

-294 KSSFLFGLSIC
+294 KSSFLFGISIC
-305 VFILGICVILFQ
+305 LFIIGIWVVLFQ
-317 LILFIKKISIK
+317 LIIFIKKISIK

-352 DEILYLFQEK
+352 DEILYLFQEN
-362 KYNIVIFEDID
+362 KYNVVIFEDID

-397 GRRIIFLYA
+397 GRRIVFLYA

-430 FVNVSNSGDLFR
+430 FVNASNSGDLFR
-442 RKIANLHI
+442 RKITGLRI
-450 PEAEVRSSF
+450 PVAEVSSSF
-459 ITDISVFVNDMRVL
+459 ITDISAFVNDMRVL
-473 TNVVNEFDLYRNLLD
+473 TNVVNEFDLYHNLLN
-488 KKLNKEKL
+488 KKLKKDKL
-496 LAMILYKNLFPTD
+496 LAMILYKNLYPTD

-518 VVYQTFFSAPKIRN
+518 VVYESFLSAEKLRD
-532 EIREDDSDRLKEI
+532 EIQKDDRKRIDDI
-545 DSEIQAISEETLR
+545 DSEIQAINEECLR
-558 SIEELRAVIVGKLLK
+558 NLNELYAVIIGKFITLY
-573 LWPGDDWEIYCDGGK
+573 PDGGWYLYYDNK
-588 KQISSLFSEENIL
+588 RRGISEFYSDENIL
-601 HILDGN
+601 KILNGQVGFSED
-607 IYFENKYYRYQTRHL
+607 YSRPRFFSKE
-622 NADEIKS
+622 EIKNV
-629 SLGESYKY
+629 LGNGFDYEK
-637 RIRKKIIQ
+637 RKKLIHSIT
-645 SVADDKIKTLRDK
+645 DDKIKTLRDK
-658 RKVLMDDIAAIDKY
+658 RKAFMDEIAAIEKY
-672 TLSVIAKTERD
+672 TLSDIAKSDKD
-683 IFEHVEIPKGEEE
+683 IFAHVAIPKGEEE
-696 KYKVLKYFLE
+696 KYKVLKYLLE

-727 PSDQEFLLSI
+727 PLDQEFLLSI
-737 KFNTPKE
+737 KFNAPKE

-760 AVDYDHKGIL
+760 VVDYDHKGIL
-770 NKDLLEY
+770 NKDLLKF
-777 CLLHEDEYEEEC
+777 CLLHEDEYEDEC
-789 DAILKQMIVH
+789 DAILKQMVVH

-822 LAHIDKNVWK
+822 LVHIDNVWK
-832 SLDMDKK
+832 SLDKDIN
-839 HTNKDKDRVISTL
+839 HITKDKDKVISAM
-852 FKYADINDIRA
+852 FKYADINDIRTV
-863 INTSYPFNTYIND
+863 NTSYPFNTYIND

-941 PVVDLDS
+941 PVVNLDS
-948 AIYTSIE
+948 AIYTSIK

-1036 KMTIKNVKHYCS
+1036 KMTIENVKHYCS

-1105 IFNNHWLIDAW
+1105 IFNNHWLIDVW

-1196 LDKIETESVTPII
+1196 LDKIETESVTPVI
-1209 ANALLAYF
+1209 ANALLSYF
-1217 SKSDSEF
+1217 GKSDSEF
-1224 NLSLYKEA
+1224 NLSLYTEA

-1244 ASTCCIAKR
+1244 ASTCCMAKR

-1271 EGLEKQGEVYSI
+1271 EGLDKQGEVYSI
-1283 SKQVEGAQDFME
+1283 SKQIEGAQHFME

>member
-1 MIGYLYGHKKYIQ
+1 MKK
-14 ITSYQ
+14 
-19 ILSRY
+19 
-24 TETSTDGIWQRKE
+24 
-37 KLGEKY
+37 
-43 EENIIF
+43 NIIF
-49 ALFSAFMVI
+49 ALFTAFMLI
-58 AIAVGFYM
+58 DISVGFYM
-66 HWNLTAIAILL
+66 QWNPTVIVILL
-77 GILFVGT
+77 GMLFMGT

-89 GICQHLIMSIV
+89 GICRHLIISSII
-100 VSCKEKIHKAYRK
+100 SYKEKIHKAYRK

-124 KVNRWK
+124 NVNRWK

-459 ITDISVFVNDMRVL
+459 ITDISAFVNDMRVL

-496 LAMILYKNLFPTD
+496 LAMILYKNLYPTD

-518 VVYQTFFSAPKIRN
+518 VVYETFISTGLLKD
-532 EIREDDSDRLKEI
+532 EIKKDDWKRLEEI

-645 SVADDKIKTLRDK
+645 SVADNKIKTLRDK

-672 TLSVIAKTERD
+672 TLSVIAKTDRD

-760 AVDYDHKGIL
+760 VVDYDHKGIL
-770 NKDLLEY
+770 NKDLLKF
-777 CLLHEDEYEEEC
+777 CLLHEDEYEDEC
-789 DAILKQMIVH
+789 DAILKQMVVH

-822 LAHIDKNVWK
+822 LVHIDKNVWK

-852 FKYADINDIRA
+852 FKYADINDIRTV
-863 INTSYPFNTYIND
+863 NTTYPFNTYIND
-876 NNNYSDLFEDIDQV
+876 NNNYSELFENIDQTRV
-890 RARELL
+890 RELL
-896 DLLNLNVQSLIDD
+896 DLLDLNVQSLKDD
-909 SNAADTYSY
+909 SNGTDTYSY

-926 LTLDNIKVIFKHNDL
+926 LTLDNVKVIFKHNEL
-941 PVVDLDS
+941 PVDNLDS

-955 ETELNELQDYVLL
+955 AAELNELQGYVHQ

-974 ENLML
+974 DNLML
-979 ASSNIHESS
+979 TSSNTHESS

-999 QTSDIIK
+999 KVDDIIK
-1006 LIKHNDTLWDD
+1006 LIKHNNTLWDD
-1017 CKGISDENIVRNLF
+1017 CKDITDKDVVSTLF
-1031 WKNKI
+1031 AENKI
-1036 KMTIKNVKHYCS
+1036 KVTIKNVKHYCS
-1048 CIGTWKIDSSLVV
+1048 CIGTWKIDRLLVV

-1105 IFNNHWLIDAW
+1105 IFDNHWLIDAW